1 MKKDRAGFV
10 QGVIRYRNIVYL
22 IVAVFVILGV
32 FSILKINKDEFP
44 TFEIK
49 EGLVVGVYPGASAA
63 QVEQQLT
70 KPLEDILFT
79 VPEVL
84 LSSSSI
90 TQNGI
95 CYIYVTLDCS
105 PQKKNEVWTKIKMK
119 LDAARLT
126 LPPGVLAVRVLDE
139 FGSVSSML
147 VAMESSDKSYSQLES
162 YAKELSSKL
171 YELDKLASVK
181 ILGAQQEEIAVIVDQ
196 QILSRYILN
205 NSSLALELQSGALQ
219 LLGGTFKTD
228 YINSPLLVEENVSSQ
243 VQVEESIV
251 WSGPGGQV
259 LRVKDIAN
267 VERRYKEPT
276 SYVEYNGSAA
286 LILSIEMK
294 PKNNIVDFGEE
305 VKAVVEKYKGELP
318 ESVTLTTISDQPEVV
333 RVSVWSFLRDLL
345 ISMVVVI
352 VVMLFLFPMRSALIA
367 SSSVPVCVAVAVS
380 IMYLVGMDLNT
391 VTLAALIV
399 VLGMIVDD
407 AVITMDGYMDK
418 ISKGYRR
425 VDAAALSMK
434 ELFVPM
440 LLATTSISLMF
451 FPVLGIISG
460 YLGDFVKM
468 FPWVILIALT
478 ASLVY
483 AVCVVPSL
491 EVRYIKRFG
500 HSEGTIVT
508 RFQNHLFHSIQSGYE
523 KLQRICFRHPYATV
537 GTGVAIVLL
546 GVFLFTR
553 INIQM
558 MPMAVRNYFAVEI
571 YLEPDCTLSQTK
583 QVTDSL
589 SAILRRDPR
598 IVSVTSFIG
607 TGAPRFHTT
616 YSPKIP
622 SETFAQM
629 IVNTVDSKL
638 TAEILLDYEKKYESY
653 FPAAQIRFKQLD
665 YQGTPAPIQ
674 ISFKGGE
681 SYQMQP
687 FADSLREY
695 MVESMG
701 STLKWVHSDNDKSK
715 SVISLSMDDYESSRL
730 GVNRAFLSF
739 YLAELTSGGNLA
751 TLWED
756 GKKVPVNL
764 YSSTITS
771 EMSYADLMD
780 QMVPATIPS
789 VMVPLRQIAQI
800 TPEWHPEVISHIGGK
815 DAVSVYADLN
825 IGCSQP
831 DAVRQI
837 KRYINS
843 EITPKLPEGV
853 TVEFGGLSSVNG
865 KVVPEILLSLI
876 CAVVVLFA
884 FLLYHFKNIS
894 LSVLTIVLSL
904 LCLFGASFG
913 LWIFKLDFS
922 ITAVLGVVS
931 LIGIVVRNGILMFE
945 YAEALRHEEGFD
957 VRTAAM
963 EAGQRRARP
972 IFLTS
977 CTTALGVLPM
987 VISADDLWMPMGVV
1001 ICFGTMLSI
1010 VLIVEIMPVCY
1021 WLMYRNQK
1029 PVKDICDED

>member
-1 MKKDRAGFV
+1 MKKDKSGFI
-10 QGVIRYRNIVYL
+10 QGVIQYKNIVYL
-22 IVAVFVILGV
+22 LVAVFVALGV
-32 FSILKINKDEFP
+32 FSILRINKDEFP

-49 EGLVVGVYPGASAA
+49 EGLVVGVYPGASAE

-70 KPLEDILFT
+70 KPLEDVLFT

-84 LSSSSI
+84 RSSNSY

-95 CYIYVTLDCS
+95 CYIYVNLDCS
-105 PQKKNEVWTKIKMK
+105 PQKRNEVWTKIKMK
-119 LDAARLT
+119 LSAAKMT
-126 LPPGVLAVRVLDE
+126 LPPGVLAVQVIDE

-147 VAMESSDKSYSQLES
+147 VAMESSDKSYSQLEK
-162 YAKELSSKL
+162 YAQELSSRL

-181 ILGAQQEEIAVIVDQ
+181 ILGKQQEEVAVIVDQ
-196 QILSRYILN
+196 QLLSKYILN
-205 NSSLALELQSGALQ
+205 NNSLVLELQSGSLQ
-219 LLGGTFKTD
+219 LLSGNFKTD
-228 YINSPLLVEENVSSQ
+228 YINAPLLVEENISTQ
-243 VQVEESIV
+243 RQVEESVV
-251 WSGPGGQV
+251 WSSPDGEV
-259 LRVKDIAN
+259 LRVKDIAT
-267 VERRYKEPT
+267 VEKRYKTPD
-276 SYVEYNGSAA
+276 SYVAFNGNSA
-286 LILSIEMK
+286 LVLSIEMK
-294 PKNNIVDFGEE
+294 PKNNIVTFGDE
-305 VKAVVEKYKGELP
+305 VRGVLEKYKEELP

-345 ISMVVVI
+345 VSMVVVI
-352 VVMLFLFPMRSALIA
+352 LVMLLLFPMRSALIA
-367 SSSVPVCVAVAVS
+367 SSAVPVCVAVAVA
-380 IMYLVGMDLNT
+380 IMYLVGMELNT

-418 ISKGYRR
+418 ISRGYGR
-425 VDAAALSMK
+425 VEAAAVSMK

-478 ASLVY
+478 ASLIY
-483 AVCVVPSL
+483 AVFVVPSL
-491 EVRYIKRFG
+491 EVHYIRQFEQSRKNLL
-500 HSEGTIVT
+500 T
-508 RFQNHLFHSIQSGYE
+508 RFQSRLFNSIQSGYE
-523 KLQRICFRHPYATV
+523 RLQNICFRHPAMTV
-537 GTGVAIVLL
+537 GVGVAVVLL

-558 MPMAVRNYFAVEI
+558 MPMAVRDYFAVEI
-571 YLEPDCTLSQTK
+571 SLEPDCTLGQTK
-583 QVTDSL
+583 EVADSL
-589 SAILRRDPR
+589 GKILSSDPR

-607 TGAPRFHTT
+607 TGAPRFHAT

-622 SETFAQM
+622 SATFAQM
-629 IVNTVDSKL
+629 IVNTVDSKE
-638 TAEILLDYEKKYESY
+638 TAQILKDYEKKYEYY
-653 FPAAQIRFKQLD
+653 FPSAQVRFKQLD

-674 ISFKGGE
+674 VSFKGGE
-681 SYQMQP
+681 SSQMQP
-687 FADSLREY
+687 FADSLKKY

-701 STLKWVHSDNDKSK
+701 GTLKWVHTDNDKSK

-730 GVNRAFLSF
+730 GVNRAMLSF
-739 YLAELTSGGNLA
+739 FVSELTVGGNLA

-764 YSSTITS
+764 YSSTITPQ
-771 EMSYADLMD
+771 MSYADMMD
-780 QMVPATIPS
+780 QMIPATLPT
-789 VMVPLRQIAQI
+789 VMVPLRQVAQI
-800 TPEWHPEVISHIGGK
+800 SPEWHPEVISHIGGK
-815 DAVSVYADLN
+815 DVVSVYADLN
-825 IGCSQP
+825 SGSSQP
-831 DAVRQI
+831 DAMREIKDFLASQI
-837 KRYINS
+837 FPN
-843 EITPKLPEGV
+843 LPEGV
-853 TVEFGGLSSVNG
+853 EVDYGGLSSVNG
-865 KVVPEILLSLI
+865 KVIPEILLSLI
-876 CAVVVLFA
+876 CAVLVLFG

-904 LCLFGASFG
+904 LSLFGASFG
-913 LWIFKLDFS
+913 LWIFNLDFS

-945 YAEALRHEEGFD
+945 YAQTLRLEQGFD
-957 VRTAAM
+957 PRKAAM
-963 EAGQRRARP
+963 EAGKRRARP

-1021 WLMYRNQK
+1021 WLMYRNEK
-1029 PVKDICDED
+1029 

>member
-1 MKKDRAGFV
+1 MKKDKSGFI
-10 QGVIRYRNIVYL
+10 QGVIQYKNIVYF
-22 IVAVFVILGV
+22 IVAVFIVLGV
-32 FSILKINKDEFP
+32 FSILRINKDEFP

-49 EGLVVGVYPGASAA
+49 EGLVVGVYPGASAE

-70 KPLEDILFT
+70 KPLEDVLFT

-84 LSSSSI
+84 RSSNSY

-95 CYIYVTLDCS
+95 CYIYVNLDCS
-105 PQKKNEVWTKIKMK
+105 PQKRNEVWTKIKMK
-119 LDAARLT
+119 LSAAKMT
-126 LPPGVLAVRVLDE
+126 LPPGVLAVQVIDE

-147 VAMESSDKSYSQLES
+147 VAMESSDKSYSQLEK
-162 YAKELSSKL
+162 YAQELSSRL

-181 ILGAQQEEIAVIVDQ
+181 ILGKQQEEVAVTVDQ
-196 QILSRYILN
+196 QLLSKYILN
-205 NSSLALELQSGALQ
+205 NNSLALELQSGSLQ
-219 LLGGTFKTD
+219 LLSGNFKTD
-228 YINSPLLVEENVSSQ
+228 YINAPLLVEENISTQ
-243 VQVEESIV
+243 RQVEESVV
-251 WSGPGGQV
+251 WSSPDGEV
-259 LRVKDIAN
+259 LRVKDIAT
-267 VERRYKEPT
+267 VEKRYKTPD
-276 SYVEYNGSAA
+276 SYVAFNGNSA
-286 LILSIEMK
+286 LVLSIEMK
-294 PKNNIVDFGEE
+294 PKNNIVTFGDE
-305 VKAVVEKYKGELP
+305 VRGVLEKYKEELP

-345 ISMVVVI
+345 VSMVVVI
-352 VVMLFLFPMRSALIA
+352 LVMLLLFPMRSALIA
-367 SSSVPVCVAVAVS
+367 SSAVPVCVAVAVA
-380 IMYLVGMDLNT
+380 IMYLVGMELNT

-418 ISKGYRR
+418 MSRGYGR
-425 VDAAALSMK
+425 VEAAAVSMK

-478 ASLVY
+478 ASLIY
-483 AVCVVPSL
+483 AVLVVPSL
-491 EVRYIKRFG
+491 EVHYIRQFEQSRKNLL
-500 HSEGTIVT
+500 T
-508 RFQNHLFHSIQSGYE
+508 RFQGRLFNSIQGGYE
-523 KLQRICFRHPYATV
+523 RLQKVCFRHPAMTV
-537 GTGVAIVLL
+537 GVGVAVVLL

-558 MPMAVRNYFAVEI
+558 MPMAVRDYFAVEI
-571 YLEPDCTLSQTK
+571 SLEPDCTLGQTK
-583 QVTDSL
+583 EVADSL
-589 SAILRRDPR
+589 GKILSSDPR

-607 TGAPRFHTT
+607 TGAPRFHAT

-622 SETFAQM
+622 SATFAQM
-629 IVNTVDSKL
+629 IVNTVDSKE
-638 TAEILLDYEKKYESY
+638 TAQILKDYEKKYEYY
-653 FPAAQIRFKQLD
+653 FPSAQVRFKQLD

-681 SYQMQP
+681 SSQMQP
-687 FADSLREY
+687 FADSLKKY
-695 MVESMG
+695 MVESMDG
-701 STLKWVHSDNDKSK
+701 TLKWVHTDNDKSK

-730 GVNRAFLSF
+730 GVNRAMLSF
-739 YLAELTSGGNLA
+739 FVSELTAGGNLA

-764 YSSTITS
+764 YSSTITPQ
-771 EMSYADLMD
+771 MSYADMMD
-780 QMVPATIPS
+780 QMIPATLPS
-789 VMVPLRQIAQI
+789 VMVPLRQVAQI
-800 TPEWHPEVISHIGGK
+800 SPEWHPEVISHIGGK
-815 DAVSVYADLN
+815 DVVSVYADLN
-825 IGCSQP
+825 SGSSQP
-831 DAVRQI
+831 DAMREIKDFLASQI
-837 KRYINS
+837 VPN
-843 EITPKLPEGV
+843 LPEGV
-853 TVEFGGLSSVNG
+853 EVDFGGLSSVNG
-865 KVVPEILLSLI
+865 KVIPEILLSLI
-876 CAVVVLFA
+876 CAVLVLFG

-904 LCLFGASFG
+904 LSLFGASFG
-913 LWIFKLDFS
+913 LWIFNLDFS

-945 YAEALRHEEGFD
+945 YAQTLRLEQGFD
-957 VRTAAM
+957 PRKAAM
-963 EAGQRRARP
+963 EAGKRRARP

-1021 WLMYRNQK
+1021 WLMYRNEK
-1029 PVKDICDED
+1029 

>member
-1 MKKDRAGFV
+1 MKKDKLGFI
-10 QGVIRYRNIVYL
+10 QGVIQYKNIVYL
-22 IVAVFVILGV
+22 LVAVFVALGI
-32 FSILKINKDEFP
+32 FSILRINKDEFP

-49 EGLVVGVYPGASAA
+49 EGLVVGVYPGASAE

-70 KPLEDILFT
+70 KPLEDVLFT

-84 LSSSSI
+84 RSSNSY

-95 CYIYVTLDCS
+95 CYIYVNLDCS
-105 PQKKNEVWTKIKMK
+105 PQKRNEVWTKIKMK
-119 LDAARLT
+119 LSAAKMT
-126 LPPGVLAVRVLDE
+126 LPPGVLAVQVIDE

-147 VAMESSDKSYSQLES
+147 VAMESTDKSYSQLEK
-162 YAKELSSKL
+162 YAQELSSRL

-181 ILGAQQEEIAVIVDQ
+181 ILGKQQEEVAVTVDQ
-196 QILSRYILN
+196 QLLSKYILN
-205 NSSLALELQSGALQ
+205 NNSLALELQSGSLQ
-219 LLGGTFKTD
+219 LLSGNFKTD
-228 YINSPLLVEENVSSQ
+228 YINAPLLVEENISTQ
-243 VQVEESIV
+243 RQVEESVV
-251 WSGPGGQV
+251 WSSPDGEV
-259 LRVKDIAN
+259 LRVKDIAT
-267 VERRYKEPT
+267 VEKRYKTPD
-276 SYVEYNGSAA
+276 SYVAFNGNSA
-286 LILSIEMK
+286 LVLSIEMK
-294 PKNNIVDFGEE
+294 PKNNIVTFGDE
-305 VKAVVEKYKGELP
+305 VRGVLGKYKEELP

-345 ISMVVVI
+345 VSMVVVI
-352 VVMLFLFPMRSALIA
+352 LVMLLLFPMRSALIA
-367 SSSVPVCVAVAVS
+367 SSAVPVCVAVAVA
-380 IMYLVGMDLNT
+380 IMYLVGMELNT

-418 ISKGYRR
+418 MSRGYGR
-425 VDAAALSMK
+425 VEAAAVSMK

-483 AVCVVPSL
+483 AVFVVPSL
-491 EVRYIKRFG
+491 EVHYIRQFEQSRKNLL
-500 HSEGTIVT
+500 T
-508 RFQNHLFHSIQSGYE
+508 RFQGRLFNSIQSGYE
-523 KLQRICFRHPYATV
+523 RLQNICFRHPVMTV
-537 GTGVAIVLL
+537 GVGVAVVLL

-558 MPMAVRNYFAVEI
+558 MPMAVRDYFAVEI
-571 YLEPDCTLSQTK
+571 SLEPDCTLGQTK
-583 QVTDSL
+583 EVADSL
-589 SAILRRDPR
+589 GKILSSDPR

-607 TGAPRFHTT
+607 TGAPRFHAT

-622 SETFAQM
+622 SATFAQM
-629 IVNTVDSKL
+629 IVNTVDSKE
-638 TAEILLDYEKKYESY
+638 TFRILKDYEKKYEYY
-653 FPAAQIRFKQLD
+653 FPSAQVRFKQLD

-674 ISFKGGE
+674 VSFKGGE
-681 SYQMQP
+681 SSQMQP
-687 FADSLREY
+687 FADSLKKY

-701 STLKWVHSDNDKSK
+701 GTLKWVHTDNDKSK

-730 GVNRAFLSF
+730 GVNRAMLSF
-739 YLAELTSGGNLA
+739 FVSELTAGGNLA
-751 TLWED
+751 TLWDD

-764 YSSTITS
+764 YSSTITPQ
-771 EMSYADLMD
+771 MSYADMMD
-780 QMVPATIPS
+780 QMIPATLPS
-789 VMVPLRQIAQI
+789 VMVPLRQVAQI
-800 TPEWHPEVISHIGGK
+800 SPEWHPEVISHIGGK
-815 DAVSVYADLN
+815 DVVSVYADLN
-825 IGCSQP
+825 SGSSQP
-831 DAVRQI
+831 DAMREIKDFLASQI
-837 KRYINS
+837 VPN
-843 EITPKLPEGV
+843 LPEGV
-853 TVEFGGLSSVNG
+853 EIDFGGLSSVNG
-865 KVVPEILLSLI
+865 KVIPEILLSLI
-876 CAVVVLFA
+876 CAVLVLFG

-904 LCLFGASFG
+904 LSLFGASFG
-913 LWIFKLDFS
+913 LWIFNLDFS

-945 YAEALRHEEGFD
+945 YAQTLRLEQGFD
-957 VRTAAM
+957 PRKAAM
-963 EAGQRRARP
+963 EAGKRRARP

-1021 WLMYRNQK
+1021 WLMYRNEK
-1029 PVKDICDED
+1029 

>member
-1 MKKDRAGFV
+1 MKKDKSGFI
-10 QGVIRYRNIVYL
+10 QGVIQYKNIVYL
-22 IVAVFVILGV
+22 LVAVFVALGI
-32 FSILKINKDEFP
+32 FSILRINKDEFP

-49 EGLVVGVYPGASAA
+49 EGLVVGVYPGASAE

-70 KPLEDILFT
+70 KPLEDVLFT

-84 LSSSSI
+84 RSSNSY

-95 CYIYVTLDCS
+95 CYIYVNLDCS
-105 PQKKNEVWTKIKMK
+105 PQKRNEVWTKIKMK
-119 LDAARLT
+119 LSAAKMT
-126 LPPGVLAVRVLDE
+126 LPPGVLAVQVIDE

-147 VAMESSDKSYSQLES
+147 VAMESSDKSYSQLEK
-162 YAKELSSKL
+162 YAQELSSRL

-181 ILGAQQEEIAVIVDQ
+181 ILGKQQEEVAVTVDQ
-196 QILSRYILN
+196 QLLSKYILN
-205 NSSLALELQSGALQ
+205 NNSLALELQSGSLQ
-219 LLGGTFKTD
+219 LLSGNFKTD
-228 YINSPLLVEENVSSQ
+228 YINAPLLVEENISTQ
-243 VQVEESIV
+243 RQVEESVV
-251 WSGPGGQV
+251 WSSPDGEV
-259 LRVKDIAN
+259 LRVKDIAT
-267 VERRYKEPT
+267 VEKRYKTPD
-276 SYVEYNGSAA
+276 SYVAFNGNSA
-286 LILSIEMK
+286 LVLSIEMK
-294 PKNNIVDFGEE
+294 PKNNIVTFGDE
-305 VKAVVEKYKGELP
+305 VRGVLEKYKEELP

-345 ISMVVVI
+345 VSMVVVI
-352 VVMLFLFPMRSALIA
+352 LVMLLLFPMRSALIA
-367 SSSVPVCVAVAVS
+367 SSAVPVCVAVAVA
-380 IMYLVGMDLNT
+380 IMYLVGMELNT

-418 ISKGYRR
+418 MSRGYGR
-425 VDAAALSMK
+425 VEAAAVSMK

-478 ASLVY
+478 ASLIY
-483 AVCVVPSL
+483 AVLVVPSL
-491 EVRYIKRFG
+491 EVHYIRQFEQSRKNLL
-500 HSEGTIVT
+500 T
-508 RFQNHLFHSIQSGYE
+508 RFQSRLFNSIQSGYE
-523 KLQRICFRHPYATV
+523 RLQNVCFRHPVMTV
-537 GTGVAIVLL
+537 GVGVAVVLL

-558 MPMAVRNYFAVEI
+558 MPMAVRDYFAVEI
-571 YLEPDCTLSQTK
+571 SLEPDCTLGQTK
-583 QVTDSL
+583 EVADSL
-589 SAILRRDPR
+589 GKILSSDPR

-607 TGAPRFHTT
+607 TGAPRFHAT

-622 SETFAQM
+622 SPTFAQM
-629 IVNTVDSKL
+629 IVNTVDSKE
-638 TAEILLDYEKKYESY
+638 TAHILKDYEKKYEYY
-653 FPAAQIRFKQLD
+653 FPSAQVRFKQLD

-681 SYQMQP
+681 SSQMQP
-687 FADSLREY
+687 FADSLKKY

-701 STLKWVHSDNDKSK
+701 GTLKWVHTDNDKSK

-730 GVNRAFLSF
+730 GVNRAMLSF
-739 YLAELTSGGNLA
+739 FVSELTAGGNLA

-764 YSSTITS
+764 YSSTITPQ
-771 EMSYADLMD
+771 MSYADMMD
-780 QMVPATIPS
+780 QMIPATLPS
-789 VMVPLRQIAQI
+789 VMVPLRQVAQI
-800 TPEWHPEVISHIGGK
+800 SPEWHPEVISHIGGK
-815 DAVSVYADLN
+815 DVVSVYADLN
-825 IGCSQP
+825 SGSSQP
-831 DAVRQI
+831 DAMREIKDFLASQI
-837 KRYINS
+837 VPN
-843 EITPKLPEGV
+843 LPEGV
-853 TVEFGGLSSVNG
+853 EVDFGGLSSVNG
-865 KVVPEILLSLI
+865 KVIPEILLSLI
-876 CAVVVLFA
+876 CAVLVLFG

-904 LCLFGASFG
+904 LSLFGASFG
-913 LWIFKLDFS
+913 LWIFNLDFS

-945 YAEALRHEEGFD
+945 YAQTLRLEQGFD
-957 VRTAAM
+957 PRKAAM
-963 EAGQRRARP
+963 EAGKRRARP

-1021 WLMYRNQK
+1021 WLMYRNEK
-1029 PVKDICDED
+1029 

>member
-1 MKKDRAGFV
+1 MKKDKSGFI
-10 QGVIRYRNIVYL
+10 QGVIQYKNIVYL
-22 IVAVFVILGV
+22 LVAVFVALGI
-32 FSILKINKDEFP
+32 FSILRINKDEFP

-49 EGLVVGVYPGASAA
+49 EGLVVGVYPGASAE

-70 KPLEDILFT
+70 RPLEDVLFT

-84 LSSSSI
+84 RSSNSF

-95 CYIYVTLDCS
+95 CYIYVNLDCS
-105 PQKKNEVWTKIKMK
+105 PQKRNEVWTKIKMK
-119 LDAARLT
+119 LSAAKMT
-126 LPPGVLAVRVLDE
+126 LPPGVLAVQVIDE

-147 VAMESSDKSYSQLES
+147 VAMESSDKSYSQLEK
-162 YAKELSSKL
+162 YAQELSSRL

-181 ILGAQQEEIAVIVDQ
+181 ILGKQQEEVAVTVDQ
-196 QILSRYILN
+196 QLLSKYILN
-205 NSSLALELQSGALQ
+205 NNSLVLELQSGSLQ
-219 LLGGTFKTD
+219 LLSGNFKTD
-228 YINSPLLVEENVSSQ
+228 YINAPLLVEENISTQ
-243 VQVEESIV
+243 RQVEESIV
-251 WSGPGGQV
+251 WSSPDGEV
-259 LRVKDIAN
+259 LRVKDIAT
-267 VERRYKEPT
+267 VEKRYKTPD
-276 SYVEYNGSAA
+276 SYVAFNGNSA
-286 LILSIEMK
+286 LVLSIEMK
-294 PKNNIVDFGEE
+294 PKNNIVTFGDE
-305 VKAVVEKYKGELP
+305 VRGVLEKYKDELP

-345 ISMVVVI
+345 VSMVVVI
-352 VVMLFLFPMRSALIA
+352 LVMLLLFPMRSALIA
-367 SSSVPVCVAVAVS
+367 SSAVPVCVAVAVA
-380 IMYLVGMDLNT
+380 IMYLVGMELNT

-418 ISKGYRR
+418 MSRGYGR
-425 VDAAALSMK
+425 VEAAAVSMK

-478 ASLVY
+478 ASLIY
-483 AVCVVPSL
+483 AVFVVPSL
-491 EVRYIKRFG
+491 EVHYIRQFEQSRKNLL
-500 HSEGTIVT
+500 T
-508 RFQNHLFHSIQSGYE
+508 RFQSRLFNSIQSGYE
-523 KLQRICFRHPYATV
+523 RLQNVCFRHPVMTV
-537 GTGVAIVLL
+537 GVGVAVVLL

-558 MPMAVRNYFAVEI
+558 MPMAVRDYFAVEI
-571 YLEPDCTLSQTK
+571 SLEPDCTLGQTK
-583 QVTDSL
+583 EVADSL
-589 SAILRRDPR
+589 GKILSSDSR

-607 TGAPRFHTT
+607 TGAPRFHAT

-622 SETFAQM
+622 SATFAQM
-629 IVNTVDSKL
+629 IVNTVDSKE
-638 TAEILLDYEKKYESY
+638 TFRILKDYEKKYEYY
-653 FPAAQIRFKQLD
+653 FPSAQVRFKQLD

-681 SYQMQP
+681 SAQMQP
-687 FADSLREY
+687 FADSLKKY

-701 STLKWVHSDNDKSK
+701 GTLKWVHTDNDKSK

-730 GVNRAFLSF
+730 GVNRAMLSF
-739 YLAELTSGGNLA
+739 FVSELTAGGNLA

-764 YSSTITS
+764 YSSTITPQ
-771 EMSYADLMD
+771 MSYADMMD
-780 QMVPATIPS
+780 QMIPATLPS
-789 VMVPLRQIAQI
+789 VMVPLRQVAQI
-800 TPEWHPEVISHIGGK
+800 SPEWHPEVISHIGGK
-815 DAVSVYADLN
+815 DVVSVYADLN
-825 IGCSQP
+825 SGSSQP
-831 DAVRQI
+831 DAMREIKHFLGNQI
-837 KRYINS
+837 VPN
-843 EITPKLPEGV
+843 LPEGV
-853 TVEFGGLSSVNG
+853 EVDFGGLSSVNG
-865 KVVPEILLSLI
+865 KVIPEILLSLI
-876 CAVVVLFA
+876 CAVLVLFG

-904 LCLFGASFG
+904 LSLFGASFG
-913 LWIFKLDFS
+913 LWIFNLDFS

-945 YAEALRHEEGFD
+945 YAQTLRLEQGFD
-957 VRTAAM
+957 PRKAAM
-963 EAGQRRARP
+963 EAGKRRARP

-1021 WLMYRNQK
+1021 WLMYRNEK
-1029 PVKDICDED
+1029 

>member
-1 MKKDRAGFV
+1 MKKDKSGFI
-10 QGVIRYRNIVYL
+10 QGVIQYKNIVYL
-22 IVAVFVILGV
+22 LVAVFVALGI
-32 FSILKINKDEFP
+32 FSILRINKDEFP

-49 EGLVVGVYPGASAA
+49 EGLVVGVYPGASAE

-70 KPLEDILFT
+70 KPLEDVLFT

-84 LSSSSI
+84 RSSNSY

-95 CYIYVTLDCS
+95 CYIYVNLDCS
-105 PQKKNEVWTKIKMK
+105 PQKRNEVWTKIKMK
-119 LDAARLT
+119 LSAAKMT
-126 LPPGVLAVRVLDE
+126 LPPGVLAVQVIDE

-147 VAMESSDKSYSQLES
+147 VAMESSDKSYSQLEK
-162 YAKELSSKL
+162 YAQELSSRL

-181 ILGAQQEEIAVIVDQ
+181 ILGKQQEEVAVTVDQ
-196 QILSRYILN
+196 QLLSKYILN
-205 NSSLALELQSGALQ
+205 NNSLVLELQSGSLQ
-219 LLGGTFKTD
+219 LLSGNFKTD
-228 YINSPLLVEENVSSQ
+228 YINAPLLVEENISTQ
-243 VQVEESIV
+243 RQVEESV
-251 WSGPGGQV
+251 AWSSPDGEV
-259 LRVKDIAN
+259 LRVKDIAT
-267 VERRYKEPT
+267 VEKRYKTPD
-276 SYVEYNGSAA
+276 SYVAFNGNSA
-286 LILSIEMK
+286 LVLSIEMK
-294 PKNNIVDFGEE
+294 PKNNIVTFGDE
-305 VKAVVEKYKGELP
+305 VRGVLEKYKEELP

-345 ISMVVVI
+345 VSMVVVI
-352 VVMLFLFPMRSALIA
+352 LVMLLLFPMRSALIA
-367 SSSVPVCVAVAVS
+367 SSAVPVCVAVAVA
-380 IMYLVGMDLNT
+380 IMYLVGMELNT

-418 ISKGYRR
+418 MSRGYGR
-425 VDAAALSMK
+425 VEAAAVSMK

-478 ASLVY
+478 ASLIY
-483 AVCVVPSL
+483 AVLVVPSL
-491 EVRYIKRFG
+491 EVHYIRQFEQSRKNLL
-500 HSEGTIVT
+500 T
-508 RFQNHLFHSIQSGYE
+508 RFQGHLFNSIQGGYE
-523 KLQRICFRHPYATV
+523 RLQKVCFRHPAMTV
-537 GTGVAIVLL
+537 GVGVAVVLL

-558 MPMAVRNYFAVEI
+558 MPMAVRDYFAVEI
-571 YLEPDCTLSQTK
+571 SLEPDCTLGQTK
-583 QVTDSL
+583 EVADSL
-589 SAILRRDPR
+589 GKILSSDPR

-607 TGAPRFHTT
+607 TGAPRFHAT

-622 SETFAQM
+622 SATFAQM
-629 IVNTVDSKL
+629 IVNTVDSKE
-638 TAEILLDYEKKYESY
+638 TAQILKDYEKKYEYY
-653 FPAAQIRFKQLD
+653 FPSAQVRFKQLD

-674 ISFKGGE
+674 VSFKGGE
-681 SYQMQP
+681 SAQMQP
-687 FADSLREY
+687 FADSLKKY

-701 STLKWVHSDNDKSK
+701 GTLKWVHTDNDKSK

-730 GVNRAFLSF
+730 GVNRAMLSF
-739 YLAELTSGGNLA
+739 FVSELTAGGNLA

-764 YSSTITS
+764 YSSTITPQ
-771 EMSYADLMD
+771 MSYADMMD
-780 QMVPATIPS
+780 QMIPATLPS
-789 VMVPLRQIAQI
+789 VMVPLRQVAQI
-800 TPEWHPEVISHIGGK
+800 SPEWHPEVISHIGGK
-815 DAVSVYADLN
+815 DVVSVYADLN
-825 IGCSQP
+825 SGSSQP
-831 DAVRQI
+831 DAMREIKDFLASQI
-837 KRYINS
+837 VPN
-843 EITPKLPEGV
+843 LPEGV
-853 TVEFGGLSSVNG
+853 EIDFGGLSSVNG
-865 KVVPEILLSLI
+865 KVIPEILLSLI
-876 CAVVVLFA
+876 CAVLVLFG

-904 LCLFGASFG
+904 LSLFGASFG
-913 LWIFKLDFS
+913 LWIFNLDFS

-945 YAEALRHEEGFD
+945 YAQTLRLEQGFD
-957 VRTAAM
+957 PRKAAM
-963 EAGQRRARP
+963 EAGKRRARP

-1021 WLMYRNQK
+1021 WLMYRNEK
-1029 PVKDICDED
+1029 

>member
-1 MKKDRAGFV
+1 MKKDRSGFI
-10 QGVIRYRNIVYL
+10 QGVIQYKNIVYL
-22 IVAVFVILGV
+22 LVAVFVALGI
-32 FSILKINKDEFP
+32 FSIMEINKDEFP

-49 EGLVVGVYPGASAA
+49 EGLVVGVYPGASAE

-70 KPLEDILFT
+70 KPLEEVLFT

-84 LSSSSI
+84 RSSNSY

-95 CYIYVTLDCS
+95 CYIYVNLDCS

-119 LDAARLT
+119 LSSAKMT
-126 LPPGVLAVRVLDE
+126 LPPGVLAVQVIDE

-147 VAMESSDKSYSQLES
+147 VAMESSDKSYSQLEK
-162 YAKELSSKL
+162 YAQELSSRL

-181 ILGAQQEEIAVIVDQ
+181 ILGKQQEEVAVTVDQ
-196 QILSRYILN
+196 QLLSKYILN
-205 NSSLALELQSGALQ
+205 NNSLVLELQSGSLQ
-219 LLGGTFKTD
+219 LLSGNFKTD
-228 YINSPLLVEENVSSQ
+228 YINAPLLVEENISTQ
-243 VQVEESIV
+243 RQVEESVV
-251 WSGPGGQV
+251 WSSPDGEV
-259 LRVKDIAN
+259 LRVKDIAT
-267 VERRYKEPT
+267 VEKRYKTPD
-276 SYVEYNGSAA
+276 SYVAFNGNSA
-286 LILSIEMK
+286 LVLSIEMK
-294 PKNNIVDFGEE
+294 PKNNIVTFGDE
-305 VKAVVEKYKGELP
+305 VREVLEKYKDELP

-345 ISMVVVI
+345 VSMVVVI
-352 VVMLFLFPMRSALIA
+352 LVMLLLFPMRSALIA
-367 SSSVPVCVAVAVS
+367 SSAVPVCVAVAVA
-380 IMYLVGMDLNT
+380 IMYLVGMELNT

-418 ISKGYRR
+418 MSRGYGR
-425 VDAAALSMK
+425 VEAAAVSMK
-434 ELFVPM
+434 ELFIPM

-478 ASLVY
+478 ASLIY
-483 AVCVVPSL
+483 AVFVVPSL
-491 EVRYIKRFG
+491 EVHYIRQFEQSRKNLL
-500 HSEGTIVT
+500 T
-508 RFQNHLFHSIQSGYE
+508 RFQSRLFNSIQSGYE
-523 KLQRICFRHPYATV
+523 RLQNICFRHPVMTV
-537 GTGVAIVLL
+537 GVGVAVVLL

-558 MPMAVRNYFAVEI
+558 MPMAERDYFAVEI
-571 YLEPDCTLSQTK
+571 SLEPDCTLGQTK
-583 QVTDSL
+583 EVADSL
-589 SAILRRDPR
+589 GKILSSDPR

-607 TGAPRFHTT
+607 TGAPRFHAT

-622 SETFAQM
+622 SATFAQM
-629 IVNTVDSKL
+629 IVNTVDSKE
-638 TAEILLDYEKKYESY
+638 TFRILKDYEKKYEYY
-653 FPAAQIRFKQLD
+653 FPSAQVRFKQLD

-681 SYQMQP
+681 SSQMQP
-687 FADSLREY
+687 FADSLKKY

-701 STLKWVHSDNDKSK
+701 GTLKWVHTDNDKSK

-730 GVNRAFLSF
+730 GVNRAMLSF
-739 YLAELTSGGNLA
+739 FVSELTAGGNLA

-764 YSSTITS
+764 YSSTITPQ
-771 EMSYADLMD
+771 MSYADMMD
-780 QMVPATIPS
+780 QMIPATLPS
-789 VMVPLRQIAQI
+789 VMVPLRQVAQI
-800 TPEWHPEVISHIGGK
+800 SPEWHPEVISHIGGK
-815 DAVSVYADLN
+815 EVVSVYADLN
-825 IGCSQP
+825 SGSSQP
-831 DAVRQI
+831 DAMREIKDFLASQI
-837 KRYINS
+837 VPN
-843 EITPKLPEGV
+843 LPEGV
-853 TVEFGGLSSVNG
+853 EVDFGGLSSVNG
-865 KVVPEILLSLI
+865 KVIPEILLSLI
-876 CAVVVLFA
+876 CAVLVLFG

-904 LCLFGASFG
+904 LSLFGASFG
-913 LWIFKLDFS
+913 LWIFNLDFS

-945 YAEALRHEEGFD
+945 YAQTLRLEQGFD
-957 VRTAAM
+957 PRKAAM
-963 EAGQRRARP
+963 EAGKRRARP

-1021 WLMYRNQK
+1021 WLMYRNEK
-1029 PVKDICDED
+1029 

>member
-1 MKKDRAGFV
+1 MKKDKSGFI
-10 QGVIRYRNIVYL
+10 QGVIQYKNIVYF
-22 IVAVFVILGV
+22 IVAVFVALGI
-32 FSILKINKDEFP
+32 FSILRINKDEFP

-49 EGLVVGVYPGASAA
+49 EGLVVGVYPGASAE

-70 KPLEDILFT
+70 KPLEDVLFT

-84 LSSSSI
+84 RSSNSY

-95 CYIYVTLDCS
+95 CYIYVNLDCS
-105 PQKKNEVWTKIKMK
+105 PQKRNEVWTKIKMK
-119 LDAARLT
+119 LSAAKMT
-126 LPPGVLAVRVLDE
+126 LPPGVLAVQVIDE

-147 VAMESSDKSYSQLES
+147 VAMESSDKSYSQLEK
-162 YAKELSSKL
+162 YAQELSSRL

-181 ILGAQQEEIAVIVDQ
+181 ILGKQQEEVAVTVDQ
-196 QILSRYILN
+196 QLLSKYILN
-205 NSSLALELQSGALQ
+205 NNSLALELQSGSLQ
-219 LLGGTFKTD
+219 LLSGNFKTD
-228 YINSPLLVEENVSSQ
+228 YINAPLLVEENISTQ
-243 VQVEESIV
+243 RQVEESVV
-251 WSGPGGQV
+251 WSSPDGEV
-259 LRVKDIAN
+259 LRVKDIAT
-267 VERRYKEPT
+267 VEKRYKTPD
-276 SYVEYNGSAA
+276 SYVAFNGNSA
-286 LILSIEMK
+286 LVLSIEMK
-294 PKNNIVDFGEE
+294 PKNNIVTFGDE
-305 VKAVVEKYKGELP
+305 VRGVLEKYKEELP

-345 ISMVVVI
+345 VSMVVVI
-352 VVMLFLFPMRSALIA
+352 LVMLLLFPMRSALIA
-367 SSSVPVCVAVAVS
+367 SSAVPVCVAVAVA
-380 IMYLVGMDLNT
+380 IMYLVGMELNT

-418 ISKGYRR
+418 MSRGYGR
-425 VDAAALSMK
+425 VEAAAVSMK

-478 ASLVY
+478 ASLIY
-483 AVCVVPSL
+483 AVLVVPSL
-491 EVRYIKRFG
+491 EVHYIRQFEQSRKNLL
-500 HSEGTIVT
+500 T
-508 RFQNHLFHSIQSGYE
+508 RFQGRLFNSIQGGYE
-523 KLQRICFRHPYATV
+523 RLQKVCFRHPAMTV
-537 GTGVAIVLL
+537 GVGVAVVLL

-558 MPMAVRNYFAVEI
+558 MPMAVRDYFAVEI
-571 YLEPDCTLSQTK
+571 SLEPDCTLGQTK
-583 QVTDSL
+583 EVADSL
-589 SAILRRDPR
+589 GKILSSDPR

-607 TGAPRFHTT
+607 TGAPRFHAT

-622 SETFAQM
+622 SATFAQM
-629 IVNTVDSKL
+629 IVNTVDSKE
-638 TAEILLDYEKKYESY
+638 TAQILKDYEKKYEYYYPS
-653 FPAAQIRFKQLD
+653 AQVRFKQLD

-674 ISFKGGE
+674 VSFKGGE
-681 SYQMQP
+681 SAQMQP
-687 FADSLREY
+687 FADSLKKY

-701 STLKWVHSDNDKSK
+701 GILKWVHTDNDKSK

-730 GVNRAFLSF
+730 GVNRAMLSF
-739 YLAELTSGGNLA
+739 FVSELTAGGNLA

-764 YSSTITS
+764 YSSTITPQ
-771 EMSYADLMD
+771 MSYADMMD
-780 QMVPATIPS
+780 QMIPATLPS
-789 VMVPLRQIAQI
+789 VMVPLRQVAQI
-800 TPEWHPEVISHIGGK
+800 SPEWHPEVISHIGGK
-815 DAVSVYADLN
+815 DVVSVYADLN
-825 IGCSQP
+825 SGSSQP
-831 DAVRQI
+831 DAMREIKDFLASQI
-837 KRYINS
+837 VPN
-843 EITPKLPEGV
+843 LPEGV
-853 TVEFGGLSSVNG
+853 EVDFGGLSSVNG
-865 KVVPEILLSLI
+865 KVIPEILLSLI
-876 CAVVVLFA
+876 CAVLVLFG

-904 LCLFGASFG
+904 LSLFGASFG
-913 LWIFKLDFS
+913 LWIFNLDFS

-945 YAEALRHEEGFD
+945 YAQTLRIEQGFD
-957 VRTAAM
+957 PRKAAM
-963 EAGQRRARP
+963 EAGKRRARP

-1021 WLMYRNQK
+1021 WLMYRNEK
-1029 PVKDICDED
+1029 

>member
-1 MKKDRAGFV
+1 MKKDKSGFI
-10 QGVIRYRNIVYL
+10 QGVIQYKNIVYL
-22 IVAVFVILGV
+22 LVAVFVALGI
-32 FSILKINKDEFP
+32 FSIMEINKDEFP

-49 EGLVVGVYPGASAA
+49 EGLVVGVYPGASAE

-70 KPLEDILFT
+70 KPLEDVLFT

-84 LSSSSI
+84 RSSNSY

-95 CYIYVTLDCS
+95 CYIYVNLDCS

-119 LDAARLT
+119 LSAAKMT
-126 LPPGVLAVRVLDE
+126 LPPGVLAVQVIDE

-147 VAMESSDKSYSQLES
+147 VAMESSDKSYSQLEK
-162 YAKELSSKL
+162 YAQELSSRL

-181 ILGAQQEEIAVIVDQ
+181 ILGKQQEEVAVTVDQ
-196 QILSRYILN
+196 QLLSKYILN
-205 NSSLALELQSGALQ
+205 NNLLVLELQSGSLQ
-219 LLGGTFKTD
+219 LLSGNFKTD
-228 YINSPLLVEENVSSQ
+228 YINAPLLVEENISTQ
-243 VQVEESIV
+243 RQVEESVV
-251 WSGPGGQV
+251 WSSPDGEV
-259 LRVKDIAN
+259 LRVKDIAT
-267 VERRYKEPT
+267 VEKRYKTPD
-276 SYVEYNGSAA
+276 SYVAFNGNSA
-286 LILSIEMK
+286 LVLSIEMK
-294 PKNNIVDFGEE
+294 PKNNIVTFGDE
-305 VKAVVEKYKGELP
+305 VMGVLEKYKDELP

-345 ISMVVVI
+345 VSMVVVI
-352 VVMLFLFPMRSALIA
+352 LVMLLLFPMRSALIA
-367 SSSVPVCVAVAVS
+367 SSAVPVCVAVAVA
-380 IMYLVGMDLNT
+380 IMYLVGMELNT

-418 ISKGYRR
+418 MSRGYGR
-425 VDAAALSMK
+425 VEAAAVSMK

-478 ASLVY
+478 ASLLY
-483 AVCVVPSL
+483 AVFVVPSL
-491 EVRYIKRFG
+491 EVHYIRQFEQSRKNLL
-500 HSEGTIVT
+500 T
-508 RFQNHLFHSIQSGYE
+508 RFQSRLFNSIQSGYE
-523 KLQRICFRHPYATV
+523 RLQNVCFRHPVMTV
-537 GTGVAIVLL
+537 GVGVAVVLL

-558 MPMAVRNYFAVEI
+558 MPMAVRDYFAVEI
-571 YLEPDCTLSQTK
+571 SLEPDCTLGQTK
-583 QVTDSL
+583 DVADSL
-589 SAILRRDPR
+589 DKILSNDPR

-607 TGAPRFHTT
+607 TGAPRFHAT

-622 SETFAQM
+622 SATFAQM
-629 IVNTVDSKL
+629 IVNTVDSKE
-638 TAEILLDYEKKYESY
+638 TFRILKDYEKKYEYY
-653 FPAAQIRFKQLD
+653 FPSAQVRFKQLD

-681 SYQMQP
+681 SSQMQP
-687 FADSLREY
+687 FADSLKKY

-701 STLKWVHSDNDKSK
+701 GTLKWVHTDNDKSK

-730 GVNRAFLSF
+730 GVNRAILSF
-739 YLAELTSGGNLA
+739 FVSELTAGGNLA

-764 YSSTITS
+764 YSSTITPQ
-771 EMSYADLMD
+771 MSYADMMD
-780 QMVPATIPS
+780 QMIPATLPS
-789 VMVPLRQIAQI
+789 VMVPLRQVAQI
-800 TPEWHPEVISHIGGK
+800 SPEWHPEVISHIGGK
-815 DAVSVYADLN
+815 EVVSVYADLN
-825 IGCSQP
+825 SGSSQP
-831 DAVRQI
+831 DAMREIKDFLASQI
-837 KRYINS
+837 VPN
-843 EITPKLPEGV
+843 LPEGV
-853 TVEFGGLSSVNG
+853 EVDYGGLSSVNG
-865 KVVPEILLSLI
+865 KVIPEILLSLI
-876 CAVVVLFA
+876 CAVLVLFG

-904 LCLFGASFG
+904 LSLFGASFG
-913 LWIFKLDFS
+913 LWIFNLDFS

-945 YAEALRHEEGFD
+945 YAQTLRIEQGFD
-957 VRTAAM
+957 PRKAAM
-963 EAGQRRARP
+963 EAGKRRARP

-1021 WLMYRNQK
+1021 WLMYRNEK
-1029 PVKDICDED
+1029 

>member
-1 MKKDRAGFV
+1 MKKDKSGFI
-10 QGVIRYRNIVYL
+10 QGVIQYKNIVYL
-22 IVAVFVILGV
+22 LVAVFVALGI
-32 FSILKINKDEFP
+32 FSIMGINKDEFP

-49 EGLVVGVYPGASAA
+49 EGLVVGVYPGASAE

-70 KPLEDILFT
+70 KPLEDVLFT

-84 LSSSSI
+84 RSSNSY

-95 CYIYVTLDCS
+95 CYIYVNLDCS

-119 LDAARLT
+119 LSAAKMT
-126 LPPGVLAVRVLDE
+126 LPPGVLAVQVIDE
-139 FGSVSSML
+139 FCSVSSML
-147 VAMESSDKSYSQLES
+147 VAMESSDKSYSQLEK
-162 YAKELSSKL
+162 YAQELSSRL

-181 ILGAQQEEIAVIVDQ
+181 ILGKQQEEVAVTVDQ
-196 QILSRYILN
+196 QLLSKYILN
-205 NSSLALELQSGALQ
+205 NNSLVLELQSGSLQ
-219 LLGGTFKTD
+219 LLSGNFKTD
-228 YINSPLLVEENVSSQ
+228 YINAPLLVEENISTQ
-243 VQVEESIV
+243 RQVEESVV
-251 WSGPGGQV
+251 WSSPDGEV
-259 LRVKDIAN
+259 LRVKDIAT
-267 VERRYKEPT
+267 VEKRYKTPD
-276 SYVEYNGSAA
+276 SYVAFNGNSA
-286 LILSIEMK
+286 LVLSIEMK
-294 PKNNIVDFGEE
+294 PKNNIVTFGDE
-305 VKAVVEKYKGELP
+305 VREVLEKYKEELP

-345 ISMVVVI
+345 VSMVVVI
-352 VVMLFLFPMRSALIA
+352 LVMLLLFPMRSALIA
-367 SSSVPVCVAVAVS
+367 SSAVPVCVAVAVA
-380 IMYLVGMDLNT
+380 IMYLVGMELNT

-418 ISKGYRR
+418 MSRGYGR
-425 VDAAALSMK
+425 VEAAAVSMK

-478 ASLVY
+478 ASLLY
-483 AVCVVPSL
+483 AVFVVPSL
-491 EVRYIKRFG
+491 EVHYIRQFEQSRKNLL
-500 HSEGTIVT
+500 T
-508 RFQNHLFHSIQSGYE
+508 RFQSRLFNSIQSGYE
-523 KLQRICFRHPYATV
+523 RLQNVCFRHPVMTV
-537 GTGVAIVLL
+537 GVGVAVVLL

-558 MPMAVRNYFAVEI
+558 MPMAVRDYFAVEI
-571 YLEPDCTLSQTK
+571 SLEPDCTLGQTK
-583 QVTDSL
+583 EVADSL
-589 SAILRRDPR
+589 GKILSNDPR

-607 TGAPRFHTT
+607 TGAPRFHAT

-622 SETFAQM
+622 SATFAQM
-629 IVNTVDSKL
+629 IVNTVDSKE
-638 TAEILLDYEKKYESY
+638 TFRILKDYEKKYEYY
-653 FPAAQIRFKQLD
+653 FPSAQVRFKQLD

-681 SYQMQP
+681 SSQMQP
-687 FADSLREY
+687 FADSLKKY

-701 STLKWVHSDNDKSK
+701 GTLKWVHTDNDKSK

-730 GVNRAFLSF
+730 DVNRAMLSF
-739 YLAELTSGGNLA
+739 FVSELTAGGNLA

-764 YSSTITS
+764 YSSTITPQ
-771 EMSYADLMD
+771 MSYADMMD
-780 QMVPATIPS
+780 QMIPATLPS
-789 VMVPLRQIAQI
+789 VMVPLRQVAQI
-800 TPEWHPEVISHIGGK
+800 SPEWHPEVISHIGGK
-815 DAVSVYADLN
+815 EVVSVYADLN
-825 IGCSQP
+825 SGSSQP
-831 DAVRQI
+831 DAMREIKDFLASQI
-837 KRYINS
+837 VPN
-843 EITPKLPEGV
+843 LPEGV
-853 TVEFGGLSSVNG
+853 EVDYGGLSSVNG
-865 KVVPEILLSLI
+865 KVIPEILLSLI
-876 CAVVVLFA
+876 CAVLVLFG

-904 LCLFGASFG
+904 LSLFGASFG
-913 LWIFKLDFS
+913 LWIFNLDFS

-945 YAEALRHEEGFD
+945 YAQTLRLEQGFD
-957 VRTAAM
+957 PRKAAM
-963 EAGQRRARP
+963 EAGKRRARP

-1021 WLMYRNQK
+1021 WLMYRNEK
-1029 PVKDICDED
+1029 

>member
-1 MKKDRAGFV
+1 MKKDKLGFI
-10 QGVIRYRNIVYL
+10 QGVIQYKNIVYL
-22 IVAVFVILGV
+22 LVAVFVALGI
-32 FSILKINKDEFP
+32 FSILRINKDEFP

-49 EGLVVGVYPGASAA
+49 EGLVVGVYPGASAE

-70 KPLEDILFT
+70 KPLEDVLFT

-84 LSSSSI
+84 RSSNSY

-95 CYIYVTLDCS
+95 CYIYVNLDCS
-105 PQKKNEVWTKIKMK
+105 PQKRNEVWTKIKMK
-119 LDAARLT
+119 LSAAKMT
-126 LPPGVLAVRVLDE
+126 LPPGVLAVQVIDE

-147 VAMESSDKSYSQLES
+147 VAMESSDKSYSQLEK
-162 YAKELSSKL
+162 YAQELSSRL

-181 ILGAQQEEIAVIVDQ
+181 ILGKQQEEVAVTVDQ
-196 QILSRYILN
+196 QLLSKYILN
-205 NSSLALELQSGALQ
+205 NNSLALELQSGSLQ
-219 LLGGTFKTD
+219 LLSGNFKTD
-228 YINSPLLVEENVSSQ
+228 YINAPLLVEENISTQ
-243 VQVEESIV
+243 RQVEESVV
-251 WSGPGGQV
+251 WSSPDGEV
-259 LRVKDIAN
+259 LRVKDIAT
-267 VERRYKEPT
+267 VEKRYKTPD
-276 SYVEYNGSAA
+276 SYVAFNGNSA
-286 LILSIEMK
+286 LVLSIEMK
-294 PKNNIVDFGEE
+294 PKNNIVTFGDE
-305 VKAVVEKYKGELP
+305 VRGVLEKYKEELP

-345 ISMVVVI
+345 VSMVVVI
-352 VVMLFLFPMRSALIA
+352 LVMLLLFPMRSALIA
-367 SSSVPVCVAVAVS
+367 SSAVPVCVAVAVA
-380 IMYLVGMDLNT
+380 IMYLVGMELNT

-418 ISKGYRR
+418 MSRGYGR
-425 VDAAALSMK
+425 VEAAAVSMK

-478 ASLVY
+478 ASLIY
-483 AVCVVPSL
+483 AVLVVPSL
-491 EVRYIKRFG
+491 EVHYIRQFEQSRKNLL
-500 HSEGTIVT
+500 T
-508 RFQNHLFHSIQSGYE
+508 RFQGRLFNSIQSGYE
-523 KLQRICFRHPYATV
+523 RLQNICFRHPVMTV
-537 GTGVAIVLL
+537 GVGVAVVLL

-558 MPMAVRNYFAVEI
+558 MPMAVRDYFAVEI
-571 YLEPDCTLSQTK
+571 SLEPDCTLGQTK
-583 QVTDSL
+583 EVADSL
-589 SAILRRDPR
+589 GKILSSDPR

-607 TGAPRFHTT
+607 TGAPRFHAT

-622 SETFAQM
+622 SATFAQM
-629 IVNTVDSKL
+629 IVNTVDSKE
-638 TAEILLDYEKKYESY
+638 TFRILKDYEKKYEYY
-653 FPAAQIRFKQLD
+653 FPSAQVRFKQLD

-674 ISFKGGE
+674 VSFKGGE
-681 SYQMQP
+681 SSQMQP
-687 FADSLREY
+687 FADSLKKY
-695 MVESMG
+695 MVESMCG
-701 STLKWVHSDNDKSK
+701 TLKWVHTDNDKSK

-730 GVNRAFLSF
+730 GVNRAMLSF
-739 YLAELTSGGNLA
+739 FVSELTAGGNLA

-764 YSSTITS
+764 YSSTITPQ
-771 EMSYADLMD
+771 MSYADMMD
-780 QMVPATIPS
+780 QMIPATLPS
-789 VMVPLRQIAQI
+789 VMVPLRQVAQI
-800 TPEWHPEVISHIGGK
+800 SPEWHPEVISHIGGK
-815 DAVSVYADLN
+815 DVVSVYADLN
-825 IGCSQP
+825 SGSSQP
-831 DAVRQI
+831 DAMREIKDFLASQI
-837 KRYINS
+837 VPY
-843 EITPKLPEGV
+843 LPEGV
-853 TVEFGGLSSVNG
+853 EVDFGGLSSVNG
-865 KVVPEILLSLI
+865 KVIPEILLSLI
-876 CAVVVLFA
+876 CAVLVLFG

-904 LCLFGASFG
+904 LSLFGASFG
-913 LWIFKLDFS
+913 LWIFNLDFS

-945 YAEALRHEEGFD
+945 YAQTLRLEQGFD
-957 VRTAAM
+957 PRKAAM
-963 EAGQRRARP
+963 EAGKRRARP

-1021 WLMYRNQK
+1021 WLMYRNEK
-1029 PVKDICDED
+1029 

>member
-1 MKKDRAGFV
+1 MKKDKSGFI
-10 QGVIRYRNIVYL
+10 QGVIQYKNIVYL
-22 IVAVFVILGV
+22 IVAVFIVLGV
-32 FSILKINKDEFP
+32 FSILRINKDEFP

-49 EGLVVGVYPGASAA
+49 EGLVVGVYPGASAE

-70 KPLEDILFT
+70 KPLEDVLFT

-84 LSSSSI
+84 RSSNSY

-95 CYIYVTLDCS
+95 CYIYVNLDCS
-105 PQKKNEVWTKIKMK
+105 PQKRNEVWTKIKMK
-119 LDAARLT
+119 LSAAKMT
-126 LPPGVLAVRVLDE
+126 LPPGVLAVQVIDE

-147 VAMESSDKSYSQLES
+147 VAMESSDKSYSQLEK
-162 YAKELSSKL
+162 YAQELSSRL

-181 ILGAQQEEIAVIVDQ
+181 ILGKQQEEVAVTVDQ
-196 QILSRYILN
+196 QLLSKYILN
-205 NSSLALELQSGALQ
+205 NNSLVLELQSGSLQ
-219 LLGGTFKTD
+219 LLSGNFKTD
-228 YINSPLLVEENVSSQ
+228 YINAPLLVEENISTQ
-243 VQVEESIV
+243 RQVEESVV
-251 WSGPGGQV
+251 WSSPDGEV
-259 LRVKDIAN
+259 LRVKDIAT
-267 VERRYKEPT
+267 VEKRYKTPD
-276 SYVEYNGSAA
+276 SYVAFNGNSA
-286 LILSIEMK
+286 LVLSIEMK
-294 PKNNIVDFGEE
+294 PKNNIVTFGDE
-305 VKAVVEKYKGELP
+305 VREVLEKYKEELP

-333 RVSVWSFLRDLL
+333 RVSIWSFLRDLL
-345 ISMVVVI
+345 VSMVVVI
-352 VVMLFLFPMRSALIA
+352 LVMLLLFPMRSALIA
-367 SSSVPVCVAVAVS
+367 SSAVPVCVAVAVA
-380 IMYLVGMDLNT
+380 IMYLVGMELNT

-418 ISKGYRR
+418 MSRGYGR
-425 VDAAALSMK
+425 VEAAAVSMK

-483 AVCVVPSL
+483 AVLVVPSL
-491 EVRYIKRFG
+491 EVHYIRQFEQSRKNLL
-500 HSEGTIVT
+500 T
-508 RFQNHLFHSIQSGYE
+508 RFQGRLFNSIQGGYE
-523 KLQRICFRHPYATV
+523 RLQKVCFRHPAMTV
-537 GTGVAIVLL
+537 GVGVAVVLL

-558 MPMAVRNYFAVEI
+558 MPMAVRDYFAVEI
-571 YLEPDCTLSQTK
+571 SLEPDCTLDQTK
-583 QVTDSL
+583 EVADSL
-589 SAILRRDPR
+589 GKILSSDPR

-607 TGAPRFHTT
+607 TGAPRFHAT

-622 SETFAQM
+622 SATFAQM
-629 IVNTVDSKL
+629 IVNTVDSKE
-638 TAEILLDYEKKYESY
+638 TAQILKDYEKKYEYY
-653 FPAAQIRFKQLD
+653 FPSAQVRFKQLD

-674 ISFKGGE
+674 VSFKGRE
-681 SYQMQP
+681 SAQMQP
-687 FADSLREY
+687 FADSLKKY

-701 STLKWVHSDNDKSK
+701 GTLKWVHTDNDKSK

-730 GVNRAFLSF
+730 GVNRAMLSF
-739 YLAELTSGGNLA
+739 FVSELTAGGNLA

-764 YSSTITS
+764 YSSTITPQ
-771 EMSYADLMD
+771 MSYADMMD
-780 QMVPATIPS
+780 QMIPATLPS
-789 VMVPLRQIAQI
+789 VMVPLRQVAQI
-800 TPEWHPEVISHIGGK
+800 SPEWHPEVISHIGGK
-815 DAVSVYADLN
+815 DVVSVYADLN
-825 IGCSQP
+825 SGSSQP
-831 DAVRQI
+831 DAMREIKDFLASQI
-837 KRYINS
+837 VPNLS
-843 EITPKLPEGV
+843 EGV
-853 TVEFGGLSSVNG
+853 EVDFGGLSSVNG
-865 KVVPEILLSLI
+865 KVIPEILLSLI
-876 CAVVVLFA
+876 CAVLVLFG

-904 LCLFGASFG
+904 LSLFGASFG
-913 LWIFKLDFS
+913 LWIFNLDFS

-931 LIGIVVRNGILMFE
+931 LIGIVVRDGILMFE
-945 YAEALRHEEGFD
+945 YAQTLRLEQGFD
-957 VRTAAM
+957 PRKAAM
-963 EAGQRRARP
+963 EAGKRRARP

-1021 WLMYRNQK
+1021 WLMYRNEK
-1029 PVKDICDED
+1029 

>member
-1 MKKDRAGFV
+1 MKKDKSGFI
-10 QGVIRYRNIVYL
+10 QGVIQYKNIVYL
-22 IVAVFVILGV
+22 LVAVFVALGI
-32 FSILKINKDEFP
+32 FSILRINKDEFP

-49 EGLVVGVYPGASAA
+49 EGLVVGVYPGASAE

-70 KPLEDILFT
+70 KPLEDVLFT

-84 LSSSSI
+84 RSSNSY

-95 CYIYVTLDCS
+95 CYIYVNLDCS
-105 PQKKNEVWTKIKMK
+105 PQKRNEVWTKIKMK
-119 LDAARLT
+119 LSAAKMT
-126 LPPGVLAVRVLDE
+126 LPPGVLAVQVIDE

-147 VAMESSDKSYSQLES
+147 VAMESSDKSYSQLEK
-162 YAKELSSKL
+162 YAQELSSRL

-181 ILGAQQEEIAVIVDQ
+181 ILGKQQEEVAVTVDQ
-196 QILSRYILN
+196 QLLSKYILN
-205 NSSLALELQSGALQ
+205 NNSLVLELQSGSLQ
-219 LLGGTFKTD
+219 LLSGNFKTD
-228 YINSPLLVEENVSSQ
+228 YINAPLLVEENISTQ
-243 VQVEESIV
+243 RQVEESVV
-251 WSGPGGQV
+251 WSSPDGEV
-259 LRVKDIAN
+259 LRVKDIAT
-267 VERRYKEPT
+267 VEKRYKTPD
-276 SYVEYNGSAA
+276 SYVAFNGNSA
-286 LILSIEMK
+286 LVLSIEMK
-294 PKNNIVDFGEE
+294 PKNNIVTFGDE
-305 VKAVVEKYKGELP
+305 VRGVLEKYKEELP

-345 ISMVVVI
+345 VSMVVVI
-352 VVMLFLFPMRSALIA
+352 LVMLLLFPMRSALIA
-367 SSSVPVCVAVAVS
+367 SSAVPVCVAVAVA
-380 IMYLVGMDLNT
+380 IMYLVGMELNT

-418 ISKGYRR
+418 MSRGYGR
-425 VDAAALSMK
+425 VEAAAVSMK

-478 ASLVY
+478 ASLLY
-483 AVCVVPSL
+483 AVFVVPSL
-491 EVRYIKRFG
+491 EVHYIRQFEQSRKNLL
-500 HSEGTIVT
+500 T
-508 RFQNHLFHSIQSGYE
+508 RFQSRLFNSIQSGYE
-523 KLQRICFRHPYATV
+523 RLQNVCFRHPVMTV
-537 GTGVAIVLL
+537 GVGVAVVLL

-558 MPMAVRNYFAVEI
+558 MPMAVRDYFAVEI
-571 YLEPDCTLSQTK
+571 SLEPDCTLGQTK
-583 QVTDSL
+583 EVADSL
-589 SAILRRDPR
+589 GKILSSDPR

-607 TGAPRFHTT
+607 TGAPRFHAT

-622 SETFAQM
+622 SATFAQM
-629 IVNTVDSKL
+629 IVNTVDSKE
-638 TAEILLDYEKKYESY
+638 TAQILKDYEKKYEYYYPS
-653 FPAAQIRFKQLD
+653 AQVRFKQLD

-674 ISFKGGE
+674 VSFKGGE
-681 SYQMQP
+681 SAQMQP
-687 FADSLREY
+687 FADSLKKY

-701 STLKWVHSDNDKSK
+701 GILKWVHTDNDKSK

-730 GVNRAFLSF
+730 GVNRAMLSF
-739 YLAELTSGGNLA
+739 FVSELTAGGNLA

-764 YSSTITS
+764 YSSTITPQ
-771 EMSYADLMD
+771 MSYADMMD
-780 QMVPATIPS
+780 QMIPATLPS
-789 VMVPLRQIAQI
+789 VMVPLRQVAQI
-800 TPEWHPEVISHIGGK
+800 SPEWHPEVISHIGGK
-815 DAVSVYADLN
+815 DVVSVYADLN
-825 IGCSQP
+825 SGSSQP
-831 DAVRQI
+831 DAMREIKDFLASQI
-837 KRYINS
+837 VPN
-843 EITPKLPEGV
+843 LPEGV
-853 TVEFGGLSSVNG
+853 EVDYGGLSSVNG
-865 KVVPEILLSLI
+865 KVIPEILLSLI
-876 CAVVVLFA
+876 CAVLVLFG

-904 LCLFGASFG
+904 LSLFGASFG
-913 LWIFKLDFS
+913 LWIFNLDFS

-945 YAEALRHEEGFD
+945 YAQTLRLEQGFD
-957 VRTAAM
+957 PRKAAM
-963 EAGQRRARP
+963 EAGKRRARP

-1021 WLMYRNQK
+1021 WLMYRNEK
-1029 PVKDICDED
+1029 

>member
-1 MKKDRAGFV
+1 MKKDKSGFI
-10 QGVIRYRNIVYL
+10 QGVIQYKNIVYL
-22 IVAVFVILGV
+22 LVAVFVALGV
-32 FSILKINKDEFP
+32 FSILRINKDEFP

-49 EGLVVGVYPGASAA
+49 EGLVVGVYPGASAE

-70 KPLEDILFT
+70 KPLEDVLFT

-84 LSSSSI
+84 RSSNSY

-95 CYIYVTLDCS
+95 CYIYVNLDCS
-105 PQKKNEVWTKIKMK
+105 PQKRNEVWTKIKMK
-119 LDAARLT
+119 LSAAKMT
-126 LPPGVLAVRVLDE
+126 LPPGVLAVQVIDE

-147 VAMESSDKSYSQLES
+147 VAMESSDKSYSQLEK
-162 YAKELSSKL
+162 YAQELSSRL

-181 ILGAQQEEIAVIVDQ
+181 ILGKQQEEVAVTVDQ
-196 QILSRYILN
+196 QLLSKYILN
-205 NSSLALELQSGALQ
+205 NNSLVLELQSGSLQ
-219 LLGGTFKTD
+219 LLSGNFKTD
-228 YINSPLLVEENVSSQ
+228 YINAPLLVEENISTQ
-243 VQVEESIV
+243 RQVEESVV
-251 WSGPGGQV
+251 WSSPDGEV
-259 LRVKDIAN
+259 LRVKDIAT
-267 VERRYKEPT
+267 VEKRYKTPD
-276 SYVEYNGSAA
+276 SYVAFNGNSA
-286 LILSIEMK
+286 LVLSIEMK
-294 PKNNIVDFGEE
+294 PKNNIVTFGDE
-305 VKAVVEKYKGELP
+305 VRGVLEKYKEELP

-345 ISMVVVI
+345 VSMVVVI
-352 VVMLFLFPMRSALIA
+352 LVMLLLFPMRSALIA
-367 SSSVPVCVAVAVS
+367 SSAVPVCVAVAVA
-380 IMYLVGMDLNT
+380 IMYLVGMELNT

-418 ISKGYRR
+418 MSRGYGR
-425 VDAAALSMK
+425 VEAAAVSMK

-478 ASLVY
+478 ASLIY
-483 AVCVVPSL
+483 AVLVVPSL
-491 EVRYIKRFG
+491 EVHYIRHFEQSRKNLL
-500 HSEGTIVT
+500 T
-508 RFQNHLFHSIQSGYE
+508 RFQGRLFNSIQGGYE
-523 KLQRICFRHPYATV
+523 RLQKVCFRHPVMTV
-537 GTGVAIVLL
+537 GVGVAVVLL

-558 MPMAVRNYFAVEI
+558 MPMAVRDYFAVEI
-571 YLEPDCTLSQTK
+571 SLEPDCTLGQTK
-583 QVTDSL
+583 EVADSL
-589 SAILRRDPR
+589 GKILSSDPR

-607 TGAPRFHTT
+607 TGAPRFHAT

-622 SETFAQM
+622 SATFAQM
-629 IVNTVDSKL
+629 IVNTVDSKE
-638 TAEILLDYEKKYESY
+638 TFRILKDYEKKYEYY
-653 FPAAQIRFKQLD
+653 FPSAQVRFKQLD

-681 SYQMQP
+681 SSQMQP
-687 FADSLREY
+687 FADSLKKY

-701 STLKWVHSDNDKSK
+701 GTLKWVHTDNDKSK

-730 GVNRAFLSF
+730 GVNRAMLSF
-739 YLAELTSGGNLA
+739 FVSELTAGGNLA

-764 YSSTITS
+764 YSSTITPQ
-771 EMSYADLMD
+771 MSYADMMD
-780 QMVPATIPS
+780 QMIPATLPS
-789 VMVPLRQIAQI
+789 VMVPLRQVAQI
-800 TPEWHPEVISHIGGK
+800 SPEWHPEVISHIGGK
-815 DAVSVYADLN
+815 DVVSVYADLN
-825 IGCSQP
+825 SGSSQP
-831 DAVRQI
+831 DAMREIKDFLASQI
-837 KRYINS
+837 VPY
-843 EITPKLPEGV
+843 LPEGV
-853 TVEFGGLSSVNG
+853 EVDFGGLSSVNG
-865 KVVPEILLSLI
+865 KVIPEILLSLI
-876 CAVVVLFA
+876 CAVLVLFG

-904 LCLFGASFG
+904 LSLFGASFG
-913 LWIFKLDFS
+913 LWIFNLDFS

-945 YAEALRHEEGFD
+945 YAQTLRLEQGFD
-957 VRTAAM
+957 PRKAAM
-963 EAGQRRARP
+963 EAGKRRARP

-1021 WLMYRNQK
+1021 WLMYRNEK
-1029 PVKDICDED
+1029 

>member
-1 MKKDRAGFV
+1 MKKDKSGFI
-10 QGVIRYRNIVYL
+10 QGVIQYKNIVYL
-22 IVAVFVILGV
+22 LVAVFVALGI
-32 FSILKINKDEFP
+32 FSIMEINKDEFP

-49 EGLVVGVYPGASAA
+49 EGLVVGVYPGASAE

-70 KPLEDILFT
+70 KPLEDVLFT

-84 LSSSSI
+84 RSSNSY

-95 CYIYVTLDCS
+95 CYIYVNLDCS

-119 LDAARLT
+119 LSAAKMT
-126 LPPGVLAVRVLDE
+126 LPPGVLAVQVIDE

-147 VAMESSDKSYSQLES
+147 VAMESSDKSYSQLEK
-162 YAKELSSKL
+162 YAQELSSRL

-181 ILGAQQEEIAVIVDQ
+181 ILGKQQEEVAVTVDQ
-196 QILSRYILN
+196 QLLSKYILN
-205 NSSLALELQSGALQ
+205 NNSLVLELQSGSLQ
-219 LLGGTFKTD
+219 LLSGNFKTD
-228 YINSPLLVEENVSSQ
+228 YINAPLLVEENISTQ
-243 VQVEESIV
+243 RQVEESVV
-251 WSGPGGQV
+251 WSSPDGEV
-259 LRVKDIAN
+259 LRVKDIAT
-267 VERRYKEPT
+267 VEKRYKTPD
-276 SYVEYNGSAA
+276 SYVAFNGNSA
-286 LILSIEMK
+286 LVLSIEMK
-294 PKNNIVDFGEE
+294 PKNNIVTFGDE
-305 VKAVVEKYKGELP
+305 VRGVLEKYKEELP

-345 ISMVVVI
+345 VSMVVVI
-352 VVMLFLFPMRSALIA
+352 LVMLLLFPMRSALIA
-367 SSSVPVCVAVAVS
+367 SSAVPVCVAVAVA
-380 IMYLVGMDLNT
+380 IMYLVGMELNT

-418 ISKGYRR
+418 MSRGYGR
-425 VDAAALSMK
+425 VEAAAVSMK

-478 ASLVY
+478 ASLIY
-483 AVCVVPSL
+483 AVFVVPSL
-491 EVRYIKRFG
+491 EVHYIRQFEQSRKNLL
-500 HSEGTIVT
+500 T
-508 RFQNHLFHSIQSGYE
+508 RFQSCLFNSIQSGYE
-523 KLQRICFRHPYATV
+523 RLQNVCFRHPVMTV
-537 GTGVAIVLL
+537 GVGVAVVLL

-558 MPMAVRNYFAVEI
+558 MPMAVRDYFAVEI
-571 YLEPDCTLSQTK
+571 SLEPDCTLGQTK
-583 QVTDSL
+583 EVADSL
-589 SAILRRDPR
+589 GKILSNDPR

-607 TGAPRFHTT
+607 TGAPRFHAT

-622 SETFAQM
+622 SATFAQM
-629 IVNTVDSKL
+629 IVNTVDSKE
-638 TAEILLDYEKKYESY
+638 TFRILKDYEKKYEYY
-653 FPAAQIRFKQLD
+653 FPSAQVRFKQLD

-681 SYQMQP
+681 SSQMQP
-687 FADSLREY
+687 FADSLKKY

-701 STLKWVHSDNDKSK
+701 GTLKWVHTDNDKSK

-730 GVNRAFLSF
+730 GVNRAILSF
-739 YLAELTSGGNLA
+739 FVSELTAGGNLA

-764 YSSTITS
+764 YSSTITPQ
-771 EMSYADLMD
+771 MSYADMMD
-780 QMVPATIPS
+780 QMIPATLPS
-789 VMVPLRQIAQI
+789 VMVPLRQVAQI
-800 TPEWHPEVISHIGGK
+800 SPEWHPEVISHIGGK
-815 DAVSVYADLN
+815 EVVSVYADLN
-825 IGCSQP
+825 SGSSQP
-831 DAVRQI
+831 DAMREIKDFLASQI
-837 KRYINS
+837 VPN
-843 EITPKLPEGV
+843 LPEGV
-853 TVEFGGLSSVNG
+853 EVDYGGLSSVNG
-865 KVVPEILLSLI
+865 KVIPEILLSLI
-876 CAVVVLFA
+876 CAVLVLFG

-904 LCLFGASFG
+904 LSLFGASFG
-913 LWIFKLDFS
+913 LWIFNLDFS

-945 YAEALRHEEGFD
+945 YAQTLRLEQGFD
-957 VRTAAM
+957 PRKAAM
-963 EAGQRRARP
+963 EAGKRRARP

-1021 WLMYRNQK
+1021 WLMYRNEK
-1029 PVKDICDED
+1029 

>member
-1 MKKDRAGFV
+1 MKKDRSGFI
-10 QGVIRYRNIVYL
+10 QGVIQYKNIVYL
-22 IVAVFVILGV
+22 LVAVFVALGI
-32 FSILKINKDEFP
+32 FSIMEINKDEFP

-49 EGLVVGVYPGASAA
+49 EGLVVGVYPGASAE

-70 KPLEDILFT
+70 KPLEDVLFT

-84 LSSSSI
+84 RSSNSY

-95 CYIYVTLDCS
+95 CYIYVNLDCS

-119 LDAARLT
+119 LSAAKMT
-126 LPPGVLAVRVLDE
+126 LPPGVLAVQVIDE

-147 VAMESSDKSYSQLES
+147 VAMESSDKSYSQLEK
-162 YAKELSSKL
+162 YAQELSSRL

-181 ILGAQQEEIAVIVDQ
+181 ILGKQQEEVAVTVDQ
-196 QILSRYILN
+196 QLLSKYILN
-205 NSSLALELQSGALQ
+205 NNSLVLELQSGSLQ
-219 LLGGTFKTD
+219 LLSGNFKTD
-228 YINSPLLVEENVSSQ
+228 YINAPLLVEENISTQ
-243 VQVEESIV
+243 RQVEESVV
-251 WSGPGGQV
+251 WSSPDGEV
-259 LRVKDIAN
+259 LRVKDIAT
-267 VERRYKEPT
+267 VEKRYKTPD
-276 SYVEYNGSAA
+276 SYVAFNGNSA
-286 LILSIEMK
+286 LVLSIEMK
-294 PKNNIVDFGEE
+294 PKNNIVTFGDE
-305 VKAVVEKYKGELP
+305 VRGVLEKYKEELP

-345 ISMVVVI
+345 VSMVVVI
-352 VVMLFLFPMRSALIA
+352 LVMLLLFPMRSALIA
-367 SSSVPVCVAVAVS
+367 SSAVPVCVAVAVA
-380 IMYLVGMDLNT
+380 IMYLVGMELNT

-418 ISKGYRR
+418 MSRGYGR
-425 VDAAALSMK
+425 VEAAAVSMK

-478 ASLVY
+478 ASLLY
-483 AVCVVPSL
+483 AVFVVPSL
-491 EVRYIKRFG
+491 EVHYIRQFEQSRKNLL
-500 HSEGTIVT
+500 T
-508 RFQNHLFHSIQSGYE
+508 RFQSRLFNSIQSGYE
-523 KLQRICFRHPYATV
+523 RLQNVCFRHPVMTV
-537 GTGVAIVLL
+537 GVGVAVVLL

-558 MPMAVRNYFAVEI
+558 MPMAVRDYFAVEI
-571 YLEPDCTLSQTK
+571 SLEPDCTLGQTK
-583 QVTDSL
+583 EVADSL
-589 SAILRRDPR
+589 GKILSNDPR

-607 TGAPRFHTT
+607 TGAPRFHAT

-622 SETFAQM
+622 SATFAQM
-629 IVNTVDSKL
+629 IVNTVDSKE
-638 TAEILLDYEKKYESY
+638 TFRILKDYEKKYEYY
-653 FPAAQIRFKQLD
+653 FPSAQVRFKQLD

-681 SYQMQP
+681 SSQMQP
-687 FADSLREY
+687 FADSLKKY

-701 STLKWVHSDNDKSK
+701 GTLKWVHTDNDKSK

-730 GVNRAFLSF
+730 GVNRAMLSF
-739 YLAELTSGGNLA
+739 FVSELTAGGNLA

-764 YSSTITS
+764 YSSTITPQ
-771 EMSYADLMD
+771 MSYADMMD
-780 QMVPATIPS
+780 QMIPATLPS
-789 VMVPLRQIAQI
+789 VMVPLRQVAQI
-800 TPEWHPEVISHIGGK
+800 SPEWHPEVISHIGGK
-815 DAVSVYADLN
+815 EVVSVYADLN
-825 IGCSQP
+825 SGSSQP
-831 DAVRQI
+831 DAMREIKDFLASQI
-837 KRYINS
+837 VPN
-843 EITPKLPEGV
+843 LPEGV
-853 TVEFGGLSSVNG
+853 EVDYGGLSSVNG
-865 KVVPEILLSLI
+865 KVIPEILLSLI
-876 CAVVVLFA
+876 CAVLVLFG

-904 LCLFGASFG
+904 LSLFGASFG
-913 LWIFKLDFS
+913 LWIFNLDFS

-945 YAEALRHEEGFD
+945 YAQTLRLEQGFD
-957 VRTAAM
+957 PRKAAM
-963 EAGQRRARP
+963 EAGKRRARP

-1021 WLMYRNQK
+1021 WLMYRNEK
-1029 PVKDICDED
+1029 

>member
-1 MKKDRAGFV
+1 MKKDKSGFI
-10 QGVIRYRNIVYL
+10 QGVIQYKNIVYL
-22 IVAVFVILGV
+22 IVAVFIVLGV
-32 FSILKINKDEFP
+32 FSILRINKDEFP

-49 EGLVVGVYPGASAA
+49 EGLVVGVYPGASAE

-70 KPLEDILFT
+70 KPLEDVLFT

-84 LSSSSI
+84 RSSNSY

-95 CYIYVTLDCS
+95 CYIYVNLDCS
-105 PQKKNEVWTKIKMK
+105 PQKRNEVWTKIKMK
-119 LDAARLT
+119 LSAAKMT
-126 LPPGVLAVRVLDE
+126 LPPGVLAVQVIDE

-147 VAMESSDKSYSQLES
+147 VAMESSDKSYSQLEK
-162 YAKELSSKL
+162 YAQELSSRL

-181 ILGAQQEEIAVIVDQ
+181 ILGKQQEEVAVTVDQ
-196 QILSRYILN
+196 QLLSKYILN
-205 NSSLALELQSGALQ
+205 NNSLALELQSGSLQ
-219 LLGGTFKTD
+219 LLSGNFKTD
-228 YINSPLLVEENVSSQ
+228 YINAPLLVEENISTQ
-243 VQVEESIV
+243 RQVEESVV
-251 WSGPGGQV
+251 WSSPDGEV
-259 LRVKDIAN
+259 LRVKDIAT
-267 VERRYKEPT
+267 VEKRYKTPD
-276 SYVEYNGSAA
+276 SYVAFNGSSA
-286 LILSIEMK
+286 LVLSIEMK
-294 PKNNIVDFGEE
+294 PKNNIVTFGDE
-305 VKAVVEKYKGELP
+305 VREVLEKYKEELP

-345 ISMVVVI
+345 VSMVVVI
-352 VVMLFLFPMRSALIA
+352 LVMLLLFPMRSALIA
-367 SSSVPVCVAVAVS
+367 SSAVPVCVAVAVA
-380 IMYLVGMDLNT
+380 IMYLVGMELNT

-418 ISKGYRR
+418 MSRGYGR
-425 VDAAALSMK
+425 VEAAAVSMK

-478 ASLVY
+478 ASLIY
-483 AVCVVPSL
+483 AVLVVPSL
-491 EVRYIKRFG
+491 EVHYIRQFEQSRKNLL
-500 HSEGTIVT
+500 T
-508 RFQNHLFHSIQSGYE
+508 RFQGRLFNSIQGGYE
-523 KLQRICFRHPYATV
+523 RLQKVCFRHPAMTV
-537 GTGVAIVLL
+537 GVGVAVVLL

-558 MPMAVRNYFAVEI
+558 MPMAVRDYFAVEI
-571 YLEPDCTLSQTK
+571 SLEPDCTLGQTK
-583 QVTDSL
+583 EVADSL
-589 SAILRRDPR
+589 GKILSSDPR

-607 TGAPRFHTT
+607 TGAPRFHAT

-622 SETFAQM
+622 SATFAQM
-629 IVNTVDSKL
+629 IVNTVDSKE
-638 TAEILLDYEKKYESY
+638 TAQILKDYEKKYEYY
-653 FPAAQIRFKQLD
+653 FPSAQVRFKQLD

-681 SYQMQP
+681 SAQMQP
-687 FADSLREY
+687 FADSLKKY

-701 STLKWVHSDNDKSK
+701 GTLKWVHTDNDKSK

-730 GVNRAFLSF
+730 GVNRAMLSF
-739 YLAELTSGGNLA
+739 FVSELTAGGNLA

-764 YSSTITS
+764 YSSTITPQ
-771 EMSYADLMD
+771 MSYADMMD
-780 QMVPATIPS
+780 QMIPATLPS
-789 VMVPLRQIAQI
+789 VMVPLRQVAQI
-800 TPEWHPEVISHIGGK
+800 SPEWHPEVISHIGGK
-815 DAVSVYADLN
+815 DVVSVYADLN
-825 IGCSQP
+825 SGSSQP
-831 DAVRQI
+831 DAMREIKDFLASQI
-837 KRYINS
+837 VPN
-843 EITPKLPEGV
+843 LPEGV
-853 TVEFGGLSSVNG
+853 EVDYGGLSSVNG
-865 KVVPEILLSLI
+865 KVIPEILLSLI
-876 CAVVVLFA
+876 CAVLVLFG

-904 LCLFGASFG
+904 LSLFGASFG
-913 LWIFKLDFS
+913 LWIFNLDFS

-945 YAEALRHEEGFD
+945 YAQTLRLEQGFD
-957 VRTAAM
+957 PRKAAM
-963 EAGQRRARP
+963 EAGKRRARP

-1021 WLMYRNQK
+1021 WLMYRNEK
-1029 PVKDICDED
+1029 

>member
-1 MKKDRAGFV
+1 MKKDKSGFI
-10 QGVIRYRNIVYL
+10 QGVIQYKNIVYL
-22 IVAVFVILGV
+22 IVAVFVALGI
-32 FSILKINKDEFP
+32 FSIMEINKDEFP

-49 EGLVVGVYPGASAA
+49 EGLVVGVYPGASAE

-70 KPLEDILFT
+70 KPLEDVLFT

-84 LSSSSI
+84 RSSNSY

-95 CYIYVTLDCS
+95 CYIYVNLDCS
-105 PQKKNEVWTKIKMK
+105 PQKRNEVWTKIKMK
-119 LDAARLT
+119 LSAAKMT
-126 LPPGVLAVRVLDE
+126 LPPGVLAVQVIDE

-147 VAMESSDKSYSQLES
+147 VAMESSDKSYSQLEK
-162 YAKELSSKL
+162 YAQELSSKL

-181 ILGAQQEEIAVIVDQ
+181 ILGKQQEEVAVTVDQ
-196 QILSRYILN
+196 QLLSKYILN
-205 NSSLALELQSGALQ
+205 NNSLVLELQSGSLQ
-219 LLGGTFKTD
+219 LLSGNFKTD
-228 YINSPLLVEENVSSQ
+228 YINAPLLVEENISTQ
-243 VQVEESIV
+243 RQVEESVV
-251 WSGPGGQV
+251 WSSPDGEV
-259 LRVKDIAN
+259 LRVKDIAT
-267 VERRYKEPT
+267 VEKRYKTPD
-276 SYVEYNGSAA
+276 SYVAFNGNSA
-286 LILSIEMK
+286 LVLSIEMK
-294 PKNNIVDFGEE
+294 PKNNIVTFGDE
-305 VKAVVEKYKGELP
+305 VRGVLEKYKEELP

-345 ISMVVVI
+345 VSMVVVI
-352 VVMLFLFPMRSALIA
+352 LVMLLLFPMRSALIA
-367 SSSVPVCVAVAVS
+367 SSAVPVCVAVAVA
-380 IMYLVGMDLNT
+380 IMYLVGMELNT

-418 ISKGYRR
+418 ISRGYGR
-425 VDAAALSMK
+425 VEAAAVSMK

-478 ASLVY
+478 ASLIY
-483 AVCVVPSL
+483 AVLVVPSL
-491 EVRYIKRFG
+491 EVHYIRQFEQSRKNLL
-500 HSEGTIVT
+500 T
-508 RFQNHLFHSIQSGYE
+508 RFQGRLFNSIQGGYE
-523 KLQRICFRHPYATV
+523 RLQNVCFRHPVMTV
-537 GTGVAIVLL
+537 GVGVTVVLL

-558 MPMAVRNYFAVEI
+558 MPMAVRDYFAVEI
-571 YLEPDCTLSQTK
+571 SLEPDCTLGQTK
-583 QVTDSL
+583 EVADSL
-589 SAILRRDPR
+589 GKILSSDPR

-607 TGAPRFHTT
+607 TGAPRFHAT

-622 SETFAQM
+622 SATFAQM
-629 IVNTVDSKL
+629 IVNTVDSKE
-638 TAEILLDYEKKYESY
+638 TARILKDYEKKYEYY
-653 FPAAQIRFKQLD
+653 FPSAQVRFKQLD

-681 SYQMQP
+681 SAQMQP
-687 FADSLREY
+687 FADSLKKY

-701 STLKWVHSDNDKSK
+701 GTLKWVHTDNDKSK

-730 GVNRAFLSF
+730 GVNRAMLSF
-739 YLAELTSGGNLA
+739 FVSELTAGGNLA

-764 YSSTITS
+764 YSSTITPQ
-771 EMSYADLMD
+771 MSYADMMD
-780 QMVPATIPS
+780 QMIPATLPS
-789 VMVPLRQIAQI
+789 VMVPLRQVAQI
-800 TPEWHPEVISHIGGK
+800 SPEWHPEVISHIGGK
-815 DAVSVYADLN
+815 DVVSVYADLN
-825 IGCSQP
+825 SGSSQP
-831 DAVRQI
+831 DAMREIKDFLASQI
-837 KRYINS
+837 VPN
-843 EITPKLPEGV
+843 LPEGV
-853 TVEFGGLSSVNG
+853 EVDFGGLSSVNG
-865 KVVPEILLSLI
+865 KVIPEILLSLI
-876 CAVVVLFA
+876 CAVLVLFG
-884 FLLYHFKNIS
+884 FLLYH
-894 LSVLTIVLSL
+894 
-904 LCLFGASFG
+904 FGASFG
-913 LWIFKLDFS
+913 LWIFNLDFS

-945 YAEALRHEEGFD
+945 YAQTLRLEQGFD
-957 VRTAAM
+957 PRKAAM
-963 EAGQRRARP
+963 EAGKRRARP

-1021 WLMYRNQK
+1021 WLMYRNEK
-1029 PVKDICDED
+1029 

>member
-1 MKKDRAGFV
+1 MKKDKSGFI
-10 QGVIRYRNIVYL
+10 QGVIQYKNIVYL
-22 IVAVFVILGV
+22 IVAVFIVLGV
-32 FSILKINKDEFP
+32 FSILRINKDEFP

-49 EGLVVGVYPGASAA
+49 EGLVVGVYPGASAE

-70 KPLEDILFT
+70 KPLEDVLFT

-84 LSSSSI
+84 RSSNSY

-95 CYIYVTLDCS
+95 CYIYVNLDCS
-105 PQKKNEVWTKIKMK
+105 PQKRNEVWTKIKMK
-119 LDAARLT
+119 LSAAKMT
-126 LPPGVLAVRVLDE
+126 LPPGVLAVQVIDE

-147 VAMESSDKSYSQLES
+147 VAMESSDKSYSQLEK
-162 YAKELSSKL
+162 YAQELSSRL

-181 ILGAQQEEIAVIVDQ
+181 ILGKQQEEVAVTVDQ
-196 QILSRYILN
+196 QLLSKYILN
-205 NSSLALELQSGALQ
+205 NNSLALELQSGSLQ
-219 LLGGTFKTD
+219 LLSGNFKTD
-228 YINSPLLVEENVSSQ
+228 YINAPLLVEENISTQ
-243 VQVEESIV
+243 RQVEESVV
-251 WSGPGGQV
+251 WSSPDGEV
-259 LRVKDIAN
+259 LRVKDIAT
-267 VERRYKEPT
+267 VEKRYKTPD
-276 SYVEYNGSAA
+276 SYVAFNGNSA
-286 LILSIEMK
+286 LVLSIEMK
-294 PKNNIVDFGEE
+294 PKNNIVTFGDE
-305 VKAVVEKYKGELP
+305 VRGVLEKYKEELP

-345 ISMVVVI
+345 VSMVVVI
-352 VVMLFLFPMRSALIA
+352 LVMLLLFPMRSALIA
-367 SSSVPVCVAVAVS
+367 SSAVPVCVAVAVA
-380 IMYLVGMDLNT
+380 IMYLVGMELNT

-418 ISKGYRR
+418 MSRGYGR
-425 VDAAALSMK
+425 VEAAAVSMK

-478 ASLVY
+478 ASLIY
-483 AVCVVPSL
+483 AVLVVPSL
-491 EVRYIKRFG
+491 EVHYIRQFEQSRKNLL
-500 HSEGTIVT
+500 T
-508 RFQNHLFHSIQSGYE
+508 RFQGRLFNSIQGGYE
-523 KLQRICFRHPYATV
+523 RLQKVCFRHPAMTV
-537 GTGVAIVLL
+537 GVGVAVVLL

-558 MPMAVRNYFAVEI
+558 MPMAVRDYFAVEI
-571 YLEPDCTLSQTK
+571 SLEPDCTLGQTK
-583 QVTDSL
+583 EVADSL
-589 SAILRRDPR
+589 GKILSSDPR

-607 TGAPRFHTT
+607 TGAPRFHAT

-622 SETFAQM
+622 SATFAQM
-629 IVNTVDSKL
+629 IVNTVDSKE
-638 TAEILLDYEKKYESY
+638 TAQILKDYEKKYEYY
-653 FPAAQIRFKQLD
+653 FPSAQVRFKQLD

-681 SYQMQP
+681 SAQMQP
-687 FADSLREY
+687 FADSLKKY

-701 STLKWVHSDNDKSK
+701 GTLKWVHTDNDKSK

-730 GVNRAFLSF
+730 GVNRAMLSF
-739 YLAELTSGGNLA
+739 FVSELTAGGNLA

-764 YSSTITS
+764 YSSTITPQ
-771 EMSYADLMD
+771 MSYADMMD
-780 QMVPATIPS
+780 QMIPATLPS
-789 VMVPLRQIAQI
+789 VMVPLRQVAQI
-800 TPEWHPEVISHIGGK
+800 SPEWHPEVISHIGGK
-815 DAVSVYADLN
+815 DVVSVYADLN
-825 IGCSQP
+825 SGSSQP
-831 DAVRQI
+831 DAMREIKDFLASQI
-837 KRYINS
+837 VPN
-843 EITPKLPEGV
+843 LPEGV
-853 TVEFGGLSSVNG
+853 EVDYGGLSSVNG
-865 KVVPEILLSLI
+865 KVIPEILLSLI
-876 CAVVVLFA
+876 CAVLVLFG

-904 LCLFGASFG
+904 LSLFGASFG
-913 LWIFKLDFS
+913 LWIFNLDFS

-945 YAEALRHEEGFD
+945 YAQTLRLEQGFD
-957 VRTAAM
+957 PRKAAM
-963 EAGQRRARP
+963 EAGKRRARP

-1021 WLMYRNQK
+1021 WLMYRNEK
-1029 PVKDICDED
+1029 

>member
-1 MKKDRAGFV
+1 MKKDKSGFI
-10 QGVIRYRNIVYL
+10 QGVIQYKNIVYF
-22 IVAVFVILGV
+22 IVAVFVALGI
-32 FSILKINKDEFP
+32 FSILRINKDEFP

-49 EGLVVGVYPGASAA
+49 EGLVVGVYPGASAE

-70 KPLEDILFT
+70 KPLEDVLFT

-84 LSSSSI
+84 RSSNSS

-95 CYIYVTLDCS
+95 CYIYVNLDCS
-105 PQKKNEVWTKIKMK
+105 PQKRNEVWTKIKMK
-119 LDAARLT
+119 LSAAKMT
-126 LPPGVLAVRVLDE
+126 LPPGVLAVQVIDE

-147 VAMESSDKSYSQLES
+147 VAMESSDKSYSQLEK
-162 YAKELSSKL
+162 YAQELSSRL

-181 ILGAQQEEIAVIVDQ
+181 ILGKQQEEVAVTVDQ
-196 QILSRYILN
+196 QLLSKYILN
-205 NSSLALELQSGALQ
+205 NNSLALELQSGSLQ
-219 LLGGTFKTD
+219 LLSGNFKTD
-228 YINSPLLVEENVSSQ
+228 YINAPLLVEENISTQRQVGESVGWSSADG
-243 VQVEESIV
+243 E
-251 WSGPGGQV
+251 G
-259 LRVKDIAN
+259 LRVRDIAT
-267 VERRYKEPT
+267 VEKRYKTPD
-276 SYVEYNGSAA
+276 SYVAFNGNSA
-286 LILSIEMK
+286 LVLSIEMK
-294 PKNNIVDFGEE
+294 PKNNIVTFGDE
-305 VKAVVEKYKGELP
+305 VRGVLEKYKEELP

-345 ISMVVVI
+345 VSMVVVI
-352 VVMLFLFPMRSALIA
+352 LVMLLLFPMRYALIA
-367 SSSVPVCVAVAVS
+367 SSAVPVCVAVAVA
-380 IMYLVGMDLNT
+380 IMYLVGMELNT

-418 ISKGYRR
+418 MSRGYGR
-425 VDAAALSMK
+425 VEAAAVSMK

-478 ASLVY
+478 ASLIY
-483 AVCVVPSL
+483 AVLVVPSL
-491 EVRYIKRFG
+491 EVQYIRQFEQSRKNLL
-500 HSEGTIVT
+500 T
-508 RFQNHLFHSIQSGYE
+508 RFQGRLFNSIQGGYE
-523 KLQRICFRHPYATV
+523 RLQKVCFRHPVMTV
-537 GTGVAIVLL
+537 GVGVAVVLL

-558 MPMAVRNYFAVEI
+558 MPMAVRDYFAVEI
-571 YLEPDCTLSQTK
+571 SLEPDCTLGQTK
-583 QVTDSL
+583 EVADSL
-589 SAILRRDPR
+589 GKILSSDPR
-598 IVSVTSFIG
+598 IVSVTSFMG
-607 TGAPRFHTT
+607 TGAPRFHAT

-622 SETFAQM
+622 SATFAQM
-629 IVNTVDSKL
+629 IVNTVDSKE
-638 TAEILLDYEKKYESY
+638 TAQILKDYEKKYEYY
-653 FPAAQIRFKQLD
+653 FPSAQVRFKQLD

-681 SYQMQP
+681 YSQMQP
-687 FADSLREY
+687 FADSLKKY

-701 STLKWVHSDNDKSK
+701 GTLKWVHTDNDKSK

-730 GVNRAFLSF
+730 GVNRAMLSF
-739 YLAELTSGGNLA
+739 FVSELTVGGNLA

-764 YSSTITS
+764 YSSTITPQ
-771 EMSYADLMD
+771 MSYADMMD
-780 QMVPATIPS
+780 QMIPTTLPS
-789 VMVPLRQIAQI
+789 VMVPLRQVAQI
-800 TPEWHPEVISHIGGK
+800 SPEWHPEVISHIGGK
-815 DAVSVYADLN
+815 DVVSVYADLN
-825 IGCSQP
+825 SGSSQP
-831 DAVRQI
+831 DAMREIKDFLASQI
-837 KRYINS
+837 VPN
-843 EITPKLPEGV
+843 LPEGV
-853 TVEFGGLSSVNG
+853 DVDYGGLSSVNG
-865 KVVPEILLSLI
+865 KVIPEILLSLI
-876 CAVVVLFA
+876 CAVLVLFG

-904 LCLFGASFG
+904 LSLFGASFG
-913 LWIFKLDFS
+913 LWIFNLDFS

-945 YAEALRHEEGFD
+945 YAQTLRLEQGFD
-957 VRTAAM
+957 PRKAAM
-963 EAGQRRARP
+963 EAGKRRARP

-1021 WLMYRNQK
+1021 WLMYRNEK
-1029 PVKDICDED
+1029 

>member
-1 MKKDRAGFV
+1 MKKDKLGFI
-10 QGVIRYRNIVYL
+10 QGVIQYKNIVYL
-22 IVAVFVILGV
+22 LVAVFVALGI
-32 FSILKINKDEFP
+32 FSILRINKDEFP

-49 EGLVVGVYPGASAA
+49 EGLVVGVYPGASAE

-70 KPLEDILFT
+70 KPLEDVLFT

-84 LSSSSI
+84 RSSNSY

-95 CYIYVTLDCS
+95 CYIYVNLDCS
-105 PQKKNEVWTKIKMK
+105 PQKRNEVWTKIKMK
-119 LDAARLT
+119 LSAAKMT
-126 LPPGVLAVRVLDE
+126 LPPGVLAVQVIDE

-147 VAMESSDKSYSQLES
+147 VAMESSDKSYSQLEK
-162 YAKELSSKL
+162 YAQELSSRL

-181 ILGAQQEEIAVIVDQ
+181 ILGKQQEEVAVTVDQ
-196 QILSRYILN
+196 QLLSKYILN
-205 NSSLALELQSGALQ
+205 NNSLALELQSGSLQ
-219 LLGGTFKTD
+219 LLSGNFKTD
-228 YINSPLLVEENVSSQ
+228 YINAPLLVEENISTQ
-243 VQVEESIV
+243 RQVEESVV
-251 WSGPGGQV
+251 WSSPDGEV
-259 LRVKDIAN
+259 LRVKDIAT
-267 VERRYKEPT
+267 VEKRYKTPD
-276 SYVEYNGSAA
+276 SYVAFNGNSA
-286 LILSIEMK
+286 LVLSIEMK
-294 PKNNIVDFGEE
+294 PKNNIVTFGDE
-305 VKAVVEKYKGELP
+305 VRGVLGKYKEELP

-345 ISMVVVI
+345 VSMVVVI
-352 VVMLFLFPMRSALIA
+352 LVMLLLFPMRSALIA
-367 SSSVPVCVAVAVS
+367 SSAVPVCVAVAVA
-380 IMYLVGMDLNT
+380 IMYLVGMELNT

-418 ISKGYRR
+418 MSRGYGR
-425 VDAAALSMK
+425 VEAAAVSMK

-483 AVCVVPSL
+483 AVFVVPSL
-491 EVRYIKRFG
+491 EVHYIRQFEQSRKNLL
-500 HSEGTIVT
+500 T
-508 RFQNHLFHSIQSGYE
+508 RFQSRLFNSIQSGYE
-523 KLQRICFRHPYATV
+523 RLQNICFRHPAMTV
-537 GTGVAIVLL
+537 GVGVAVVLL

-558 MPMAVRNYFAVEI
+558 MPMAVRDYFAVEI
-571 YLEPDCTLSQTK
+571 SLEPDCTLGQTK
-583 QVTDSL
+583 EVADSL
-589 SAILRRDPR
+589 GKILSSDPR

-607 TGAPRFHTT
+607 TGAPRFHAT

-622 SETFAQM
+622 SATFAQM
-629 IVNTVDSKL
+629 IVNTVDSKE
-638 TAEILLDYEKKYESY
+638 TAQILKDYEKKYEYY
-653 FPAAQIRFKQLD
+653 FPSAQVRFKQLD

-674 ISFKGGE
+674 VSFKGGE
-681 SYQMQP
+681 SAQMQP
-687 FADSLREY
+687 FADSLKKY

-701 STLKWVHSDNDKSK
+701 GTLKWVHTDNDKSK

-730 GVNRAFLSF
+730 GVNRAMLSF
-739 YLAELTSGGNLA
+739 FVSELTVGGNLA

-764 YSSTITS
+764 YSSTITPQ
-771 EMSYADLMD
+771 MSYADMMD
-780 QMVPATIPS
+780 QMIPATLPS
-789 VMVPLRQIAQI
+789 VMVPLRQVAQI
-800 TPEWHPEVISHIGGK
+800 SPEWHPEVISHIGGK
-815 DAVSVYADLN
+815 DVVSVYADLN
-825 IGCSQP
+825 SGSSQP
-831 DAVRQI
+831 DAMREIKDFLASQI
-837 KRYINS
+837 VPY
-843 EITPKLPEGV
+843 LPEGV
-853 TVEFGGLSSVNG
+853 EVDFGGLSSVNG
-865 KVVPEILLSLI
+865 KVIPEILLSLI
-876 CAVVVLFA
+876 CAVLVLFG

-904 LCLFGASFG
+904 LSLFGASFG
-913 LWIFKLDFS
+913 LWIFNLDFS

-945 YAEALRHEEGFD
+945 YAQTLRLEQGFD
-957 VRTAAM
+957 PRKAAM
-963 EAGQRRARP
+963 EAGKRRARP

-1021 WLMYRNQK
+1021 WLMYRNEK
-1029 PVKDICDED
+1029 

>member
-1 MKKDRAGFV
+1 MKKDKSGFI
-10 QGVIRYRNIVYL
+10 QGVIQYKNIVYL
-22 IVAVFVILGV
+22 LVAVFVVLGV
-32 FSILKINKDEFP
+32 FSILRINKDEFP

-49 EGLVVGVYPGASAA
+49 EGLVVGVYPGASAE

-70 KPLEDILFT
+70 KPLEDVLFT

-84 LSSSSI
+84 RSSNSY

-95 CYIYVTLDCS
+95 CYIYVNLDCS
-105 PQKKNEVWTKIKMK
+105 PQKRNEVWTKIKMK
-119 LDAARLT
+119 LSAAKMT
-126 LPPGVLAVRVLDE
+126 LPPGVLAVQVIDE

-147 VAMESSDKSYSQLES
+147 VAMESSDKSYSQLEK
-162 YAKELSSKL
+162 YAQELSSRL

-181 ILGAQQEEIAVIVDQ
+181 ILGKQQEEVAVTVDQ
-196 QILSRYILN
+196 QLLSKYILN
-205 NSSLALELQSGALQ
+205 NNSLVLELQSGSLQ
-219 LLGGTFKTD
+219 LLSGNFKTD
-228 YINSPLLVEENVSSQ
+228 YINAPLLVEENISTQ
-243 VQVEESIV
+243 RQVEESVV
-251 WSGPGGQV
+251 WSSPDGEV
-259 LRVKDIAN
+259 LRVKDIAT
-267 VERRYKEPT
+267 VEKRYKTPD
-276 SYVEYNGSAA
+276 SYVAFNGNSA
-286 LILSIEMK
+286 LVLSIEMK
-294 PKNNIVDFGEE
+294 PKNNIVTFGDE
-305 VKAVVEKYKGELP
+305 VSGVLEKYKEELP

-345 ISMVVVI
+345 VSMVVVI
-352 VVMLFLFPMRSALIA
+352 LVMLLLFPMRSALIA
-367 SSSVPVCVAVAVS
+367 SSAVPVCVAVAVA
-380 IMYLVGMDLNT
+380 IMYLVGMELNT

-418 ISKGYRR
+418 MSRGYGR
-425 VDAAALSMK
+425 VEAAAVSMK

-478 ASLVY
+478 ASLIY
-483 AVCVVPSL
+483 AVFVVPSL
-491 EVRYIKRFG
+491 EVHYIRQFEQSRKNLL
-500 HSEGTIVT
+500 T
-508 RFQNHLFHSIQSGYE
+508 RFQGRLFNSIQGGYE
-523 KLQRICFRHPYATV
+523 RLQNVCFRHPVMTV
-537 GTGVAIVLL
+537 GVGVAVVLL

-558 MPMAVRNYFAVEI
+558 MPMAVRDYFAVEI
-571 YLEPDCTLSQTK
+571 SLEPDCTLGQTK
-583 QVTDSL
+583 EVADSL
-589 SAILRRDPR
+589 GKILSSDPR

-607 TGAPRFHTT
+607 TGAPRFHAT

-622 SETFAQM
+622 SATFAQM
-629 IVNTVDSKL
+629 IVNTVDSKE
-638 TAEILLDYEKKYESY
+638 TAHILKDYEKKYEYY
-653 FPAAQIRFKQLD
+653 FPSAQVRFKQLD

-674 ISFKGGE
+674 VSFKGGE
-681 SYQMQP
+681 SAQMQP
-687 FADSLREY
+687 FADSLKKY

-701 STLKWVHSDNDKSK
+701 GTLKWVHTDNDKSK

-730 GVNRAFLSF
+730 GVNRAMLSF
-739 YLAELTSGGNLA
+739 FVSELTAGGNLA

-764 YSSTITS
+764 YSSTITPQ
-771 EMSYADLMD
+771 MSYADMMD
-780 QMVPATIPS
+780 QMIPATLPS
-789 VMVPLRQIAQI
+789 VMVPLRQVAQI
-800 TPEWHPEVISHIGGK
+800 SPEWHPEVISHIGGK
-815 DAVSVYADLN
+815 DVVSVYADLN
-825 IGCSQP
+825 SGSSQP
-831 DAVRQI
+831 DAMREIKDFLASQI
-837 KRYINS
+837 VPN
-843 EITPKLPEGV
+843 LPEGV
-853 TVEFGGLSSVNG
+853 EVDFGGLSSVNG
-865 KVVPEILLSLI
+865 KVIPEILLSLI
-876 CAVVVLFA
+876 CAVLVLFG

-904 LCLFGASFG
+904 LSLFGASFG
-913 LWIFKLDFS
+913 LWIFNLDFS

-945 YAEALRHEEGFD
+945 YAQTLRLEQGFD
-957 VRTAAM
+957 PRKAAM
-963 EAGQRRARP
+963 EAGKRRARP

-1021 WLMYRNQK
+1021 WLMYRNEK
-1029 PVKDICDED
+1029 

>member
-1 MKKDRAGFV
+1 MKKDKSGFI
-10 QGVIRYRNIVYL
+10 QGVIQYKNIVYL
-22 IVAVFVILGV
+22 LVAVFVALGI
-32 FSILKINKDEFP
+32 FSIMEINKDEFP

-49 EGLVVGVYPGASAA
+49 EGLVVGVYPGASAE

-70 KPLEDILFT
+70 KPLEDVLFT

-84 LSSSSI
+84 RSSNSY

-95 CYIYVTLDCS
+95 CYIYVNLDCS
-105 PQKKNEVWTKIKMK
+105 PQKRNEVWTKIKMK
-119 LDAARLT
+119 LSAAKMT
-126 LPPGVLAVRVLDE
+126 LPPGVLAVQVIDE

-147 VAMESSDKSYSQLES
+147 VAMESSDKSYSQLEK
-162 YAKELSSKL
+162 YAQELSSRL

-181 ILGAQQEEIAVIVDQ
+181 ILGKQQEEVAVTVDQ
-196 QILSRYILN
+196 QLLSKYILN
-205 NSSLALELQSGALQ
+205 NNSLVLELQSGSLQ
-219 LLGGTFKTD
+219 LLSGNFKTD
-228 YINSPLLVEENVSSQ
+228 YINAPLLVEENISTQ
-243 VQVEESIV
+243 RQVEESVV
-251 WSGPGGQV
+251 WSSPDGEV
-259 LRVKDIAN
+259 LRVKDIAT
-267 VERRYKEPT
+267 VEKRYKTPD
-276 SYVEYNGSAA
+276 SYVAFNGSSA
-286 LILSIEMK
+286 LVLSIEMK
-294 PKNNIVDFGEE
+294 PKNNIVTFGDE
-305 VKAVVEKYKGELP
+305 VREVLEKYKEELP

-345 ISMVVVI
+345 VSMVVVI
-352 VVMLFLFPMRSALIA
+352 LVMLLLFPMRSALIA
-367 SSSVPVCVAVAVS
+367 SSAVPVCVAVAVA
-380 IMYLVGMDLNT
+380 IMYLVGMELNT

-418 ISKGYRR
+418 MSRGYGR
-425 VDAAALSMK
+425 VEAAAVSMK

-440 LLATTSISLMF
+440 LLATTSVSLMF

-483 AVCVVPSL
+483 AVLVVPSL
-491 EVRYIKRFG
+491 EVHYIRQFEQSRKNLL
-500 HSEGTIVT
+500 T
-508 RFQNHLFHSIQSGYE
+508 RFQGRLFNSIQGGYE
-523 KLQRICFRHPYATV
+523 RLQKVCFRHPVMTV
-537 GTGVAIVLL
+537 GVGVAVVLL

-558 MPMAVRNYFAVEI
+558 MPMAVRDYFAVEI
-571 YLEPDCTLSQTK
+571 SLEPDCTLGQTK
-583 QVTDSL
+583 DVADSL
-589 SAILRRDPR
+589 GKILSSDPR

-607 TGAPRFHTT
+607 TGAPRFHAT

-622 SETFAQM
+622 SATFAQM
-629 IVNTVDSKL
+629 IVNTVDSKE
-638 TAEILLDYEKKYESY
+638 TAQILKDYEKKYEYY
-653 FPAAQIRFKQLD
+653 FPSAQVRFKQLD

-674 ISFKGGE
+674 VSFKGRE
-681 SYQMQP
+681 SSQMQP
-687 FADSLREY
+687 FADSLKKY

-701 STLKWVHSDNDKSK
+701 GTLKWVHTDNDKSK

-730 GVNRAFLSF
+730 GVNRAMLSF
-739 YLAELTSGGNLA
+739 FVSELTAGGNLA

-764 YSSTITS
+764 YSSTITPQ
-771 EMSYADLMD
+771 MSYADMMD
-780 QMVPATIPS
+780 QMIPATLPS
-789 VMVPLRQIAQI
+789 VMVPLRQVAQI
-800 TPEWHPEVISHIGGK
+800 SPEWHPEVISHIGGK
-815 DAVSVYADLN
+815 DVVSVYADLN
-825 IGCSQP
+825 SGSSQP
-831 DAVRQI
+831 DAMREIKDFLASQI
-837 KRYINS
+837 VPN
-843 EITPKLPEGV
+843 LPEGV
-853 TVEFGGLSSVNG
+853 EVDFGGLSSVNG
-865 KVVPEILLSLI
+865 KVIPEILLSLI
-876 CAVVVLFA
+876 CAVLVLFG

-904 LCLFGASFG
+904 LSLFGASFG
-913 LWIFKLDFS
+913 LWIFNLDFS

-945 YAEALRHEEGFD
+945 YAQTLRLEQGFD
-957 VRTAAM
+957 PRKAAM
-963 EAGQRRARP
+963 EAGKRRARP

-1021 WLMYRNQK
+1021 WLMYRNEK
-1029 PVKDICDED
+1029 

>member
-1 MKKDRAGFV
+1 MKKDKSGFI
-10 QGVIRYRNIVYL
+10 QGVIQYKNIVYL
-22 IVAVFVILGV
+22 LVAVFVVLGV
-32 FSILKINKDEFP
+32 FSILRINKDEFP

-49 EGLVVGVYPGASAA
+49 EGLVVGVYPGASAE

-70 KPLEDILFT
+70 KPLEDVLFT

-84 LSSSSI
+84 RSSNSY

-95 CYIYVTLDCS
+95 CYIYVNLDCS
-105 PQKKNEVWTKIKMK
+105 PQKRNEVWTKIKMK
-119 LDAARLT
+119 LSAAKMT
-126 LPPGVLAVRVLDE
+126 LPPGVLAVQVIDE

-147 VAMESSDKSYSQLES
+147 VAMESSDKSYSQLEK
-162 YAKELSSKL
+162 YAQELSSRL
-171 YELDKLASVK
+171 YELEKLASVK
-181 ILGAQQEEIAVIVDQ
+181 ILGKQQEEVAVTVDQ
-196 QILSRYILN
+196 QLLSKYILN
-205 NSSLALELQSGALQ
+205 NNSLVLELQSGSLQ
-219 LLGGTFKTD
+219 LLSGNFKTD
-228 YINSPLLVEENVSSQ
+228 YINAPLLVEENISTQ
-243 VQVEESIV
+243 RQVEESVV
-251 WSGPGGQV
+251 WSSPDGEV
-259 LRVKDIAN
+259 LRVKDIAT
-267 VERRYKEPT
+267 VEKRYKTPD
-276 SYVEYNGSAA
+276 SYVAFNGNSA
-286 LILSIEMK
+286 LVLSIEMK
-294 PKNNIVDFGEE
+294 PKNNIVTFGDE
-305 VKAVVEKYKGELP
+305 VRGVLEKYKEELP

-345 ISMVVVI
+345 VSMVVVI
-352 VVMLFLFPMRSALIA
+352 LVMLLLFPMRSALIA
-367 SSSVPVCVAVAVS
+367 SSAVPVCVAVAVA
-380 IMYLVGMDLNT
+380 IMYLVGMELNT

-418 ISKGYRR
+418 MSRGYRR
-425 VDAAALSMK
+425 VEAAAVSMK

-478 ASLVY
+478 ASLIY
-483 AVCVVPSL
+483 AVLVVPSL
-491 EVRYIKRFG
+491 EVHYIRQFEQSRKNLL
-500 HSEGTIVT
+500 T
-508 RFQNHLFHSIQSGYE
+508 RFQGHLFNSIQGGYE
-523 KLQRICFRHPYATV
+523 RLQKVCFRHPAMTV
-537 GTGVAIVLL
+537 GVGVAVVLL

-558 MPMAVRNYFAVEI
+558 MPMAVRDYFAVEI
-571 YLEPDCTLSQTK
+571 SLEPDCTLGQTK
-583 QVTDSL
+583 EVADSL
-589 SAILRRDPR
+589 GKILSSDPR

-607 TGAPRFHTT
+607 TGAPRFHAT

-622 SETFAQM
+622 SATFAQM
-629 IVNTVDSKL
+629 IVNTVDSKE
-638 TAEILLDYEKKYESY
+638 TAQILKDYEKKYEYY
-653 FPAAQIRFKQLD
+653 FPSAQVRFKQLD

-681 SYQMQP
+681 SSQMQP
-687 FADSLREY
+687 FADSLKKY

-701 STLKWVHSDNDKSK
+701 GTLKWVHTDNDKSK

-730 GVNRAFLSF
+730 GVNRAMLSF
-739 YLAELTSGGNLA
+739 FVSELTAGGNLA

-764 YSSTITS
+764 YSSTITPQ
-771 EMSYADLMD
+771 MSYADMMD
-780 QMVPATIPS
+780 QMIPATLPS
-789 VMVPLRQIAQI
+789 VMVPLRQVAQI
-800 TPEWHPEVISHIGGK
+800 SPEWHPEVISHIGGK
-815 DAVSVYADLN
+815 DVVSVYADLN
-825 IGCSQP
+825 SGSSQP
-831 DAVRQI
+831 DAMREIKDFLASQI
-837 KRYINS
+837 VPN
-843 EITPKLPEGV
+843 LPEGV
-853 TVEFGGLSSVNG
+853 EIDFGGLSSVNG
-865 KVVPEILLSLI
+865 KVIPEILLSLI
-876 CAVVVLFA
+876 CAVLVLFG

-904 LCLFGASFG
+904 LSLFGASFG
-913 LWIFKLDFS
+913 LWIFNLDFS

-945 YAEALRHEEGFD
+945 YAQTLRLEQGFD
-957 VRTAAM
+957 PRKAAM
-963 EAGQRRARP
+963 EAGKRRARP

-1010 VLIVEIMPVCY
+1010 ILIVEIMPVCY
-1021 WLMYRNQK
+1021 WLMYRNEK
-1029 PVKDICDED
+1029 

>member
-1 MKKDRAGFV
+1 MKKDKSGFI
-10 QGVIRYRNIVYL
+10 QGVIQYKNIVYL
-22 IVAVFVILGV
+22 IVAVFVALGV
-32 FSILKINKDEFP
+32 FSILRINKDEFP

-49 EGLVVGVYPGASAA
+49 EGLVVGVYPGASAE

-70 KPLEDILFT
+70 KPLEDVLFT

-84 LSSSSI
+84 RSSNSY

-95 CYIYVTLDCS
+95 CYIYVNLDCS
-105 PQKKNEVWTKIKMK
+105 PQKRNEVWTKIKMK
-119 LDAARLT
+119 LSAAKMT
-126 LPPGVLAVRVLDE
+126 LPPGVLAVQVIDE

-147 VAMESSDKSYSQLES
+147 VAMESSDKSYSQLEK
-162 YAKELSSKL
+162 YAQELSSRL

-181 ILGAQQEEIAVIVDQ
+181 ILGKQQEEVAVTVDQ
-196 QILSRYILN
+196 QLLSKYILN
-205 NSSLALELQSGALQ
+205 NNSLVLELQSGSLQ
-219 LLGGTFKTD
+219 LLSGNFKTD
-228 YINSPLLVEENVSSQ
+228 YINAPLLVEENISTQ
-243 VQVEESIV
+243 RQVEESVV
-251 WSGPGGQV
+251 WSSPDGEV
-259 LRVKDIAN
+259 LRVKDIAT
-267 VERRYKEPT
+267 VEKRYKTPD
-276 SYVEYNGSAA
+276 SYVAFNGNSA
-286 LILSIEMK
+286 LVLSIEMK
-294 PKNNIVDFGEE
+294 PKNNIVTFGDE
-305 VKAVVEKYKGELP
+305 VRGVLEKYKEELP
-318 ESVTLTTISDQPEVV
+318 ESVNLTTISDQPEVV

-345 ISMVVVI
+345 VSMVVVI
-352 VVMLFLFPMRSALIA
+352 LVMLLLFPMRSALIA
-367 SSSVPVCVAVAVS
+367 SSAVPVCVAVAVA
-380 IMYLVGMDLNT
+380 IMYLVGMELNT

-418 ISKGYRR
+418 MSRGYGR
-425 VDAAALSMK
+425 VEAAAVSMK

-478 ASLVY
+478 ASLLY
-483 AVCVVPSL
+483 AVFVVPSL
-491 EVRYIKRFG
+491 EVHYIRQFEQSRKNLL
-500 HSEGTIVT
+500 T
-508 RFQNHLFHSIQSGYE
+508 RFQSRLFNSIQSGYE
-523 KLQRICFRHPYATV
+523 RLQNVCFRHPVMTV
-537 GTGVAIVLL
+537 GVGVAVVLL

-558 MPMAVRNYFAVEI
+558 MPMAVRDYFAVEI
-571 YLEPDCTLSQTK
+571 SLEPDCTLGQTK
-583 QVTDSL
+583 EVADSL
-589 SAILRRDPR
+589 GKILSSDPR

-607 TGAPRFHTT
+607 TGAPRFHAT

-622 SETFAQM
+622 SATFAQM
-629 IVNTVDSKL
+629 IVNTVDSKE
-638 TAEILLDYEKKYESY
+638 TAQILKDYEKKYEYYYPS
-653 FPAAQIRFKQLD
+653 AQVRFKQLD

-674 ISFKGGE
+674 VSFKGGE
-681 SYQMQP
+681 SAQMQP
-687 FADSLREY
+687 FADSLKKY

-701 STLKWVHSDNDKSK
+701 GILKWVHTDNDKSK

-730 GVNRAFLSF
+730 GVNRAMLSF
-739 YLAELTSGGNLA
+739 FVSELTAGGNLA

-764 YSSTITS
+764 YSSTITPQ
-771 EMSYADLMD
+771 MSYADMMD
-780 QMVPATIPS
+780 QMIPATLPS
-789 VMVPLRQIAQI
+789 VMVPLRQVAQI
-800 TPEWHPEVISHIGGK
+800 SPEWHPEVISHIGGK
-815 DAVSVYADLN
+815 DVVSVYADLN
-825 IGCSQP
+825 SGSSQP
-831 DAVRQI
+831 DAMREIKDFLASQI
-837 KRYINS
+837 VPN
-843 EITPKLPEGV
+843 LPEGV
-853 TVEFGGLSSVNG
+853 EVDYGGLSSVNG
-865 KVVPEILLSLI
+865 KVIPEILLSLI
-876 CAVVVLFA
+876 CAVLVLFG

-904 LCLFGASFG
+904 LSLFGASFG
-913 LWIFKLDFS
+913 LWIFNLDFS

-945 YAEALRHEEGFD
+945 YAQTLRLEQGFD
-957 VRTAAM
+957 PRKAAM
-963 EAGQRRARP
+963 EAGKRRARP

-1021 WLMYRNQK
+1021 WLMYRNEK
-1029 PVKDICDED
+1029 

>member
-1 MKKDRAGFV
+1 MKKDKSGFI
-10 QGVIRYRNIVYL
+10 QGVIQYKNIVYF
-22 IVAVFVILGV
+22 IVAVFVALGI
-32 FSILKINKDEFP
+32 FSILRINKDEFP

-49 EGLVVGVYPGASAA
+49 EGLVVGVYPGASAE

-70 KPLEDILFT
+70 KPLEDVLFT

-84 LSSSSI
+84 RSSNSY

-95 CYIYVTLDCS
+95 CYIYVNLDCS
-105 PQKKNEVWTKIKMK
+105 PQKRNEVWTKIKMK
-119 LDAARLT
+119 LSAAKMT
-126 LPPGVLAVRVLDE
+126 LPPGVLAVQVIDE

-147 VAMESSDKSYSQLES
+147 VAMESSDKSYSQLEK
-162 YAKELSSKL
+162 YAQELSSRL

-181 ILGAQQEEIAVIVDQ
+181 ILGKQQEEVAVTVDQ
-196 QILSRYILN
+196 QLLSKYILN
-205 NSSLALELQSGALQ
+205 NNSLVLELQSGSLQ
-219 LLGGTFKTD
+219 LLSGNFKTD
-228 YINSPLLVEENVSSQ
+228 YINAPLLVEENISTQ
-243 VQVEESIV
+243 RQVEESVV
-251 WSGPGGQV
+251 WSSPDGEV
-259 LRVKDIAN
+259 LRVKDIAT
-267 VERRYKEPT
+267 VEKRYKTPE
-276 SYVEYNGSAA
+276 SYVAFNGNSA
-286 LILSIEMK
+286 LVLSIEMK
-294 PKNNIVDFGEE
+294 PKNNIVTFGDE
-305 VKAVVEKYKGELP
+305 VRGVLEKYKEELP

-345 ISMVVVI
+345 VSMVVVI
-352 VVMLFLFPMRSALIA
+352 LVMLLLFPMRSALIA
-367 SSSVPVCVAVAVS
+367 SSAVPVCVAVAVA
-380 IMYLVGMDLNT
+380 IMYLVGMELNT

-418 ISKGYRR
+418 MSRGYGK
-425 VDAAALSMK
+425 VEAASVSMK

-478 ASLVY
+478 ASLIY
-483 AVCVVPSL
+483 AVLVVPSL
-491 EVRYIKRFG
+491 EVHYIRQFEQSRKNLL
-500 HSEGTIVT
+500 T
-508 RFQNHLFHSIQSGYE
+508 RFQGRLFNSIQGGYE
-523 KLQRICFRHPYATV
+523 RLQKVCFRHPAMTV
-537 GTGVAIVLL
+537 GVGVAVVLL

-558 MPMAVRNYFAVEI
+558 MPMAVRDYFAVEI
-571 YLEPDCTLSQTK
+571 SLEPDCTLGQTK
-583 QVTDSL
+583 EVADSL
-589 SAILRRDPR
+589 GKILSSDPR
-598 IVSVTSFIG
+598 IVSVTSFMG
-607 TGAPRFHTT
+607 TGAPRFHAT

-622 SETFAQM
+622 SATFAQM
-629 IVNTVDSKL
+629 IVNTVDSKE
-638 TAEILLDYEKKYESY
+638 TAQILKDYEKKYEYY
-653 FPAAQIRFKQLD
+653 FPSAQVRFKQLD

-681 SYQMQP
+681 SSQMQP
-687 FADSLREY
+687 FADSLKKY

-701 STLKWVHSDNDKSK
+701 GTLKWVHTDNDKSK

-730 GVNRAFLSF
+730 GVNRAMLSF
-739 YLAELTSGGNLA
+739 FVSELTAGGNLA

-764 YSSTITS
+764 YSSTITPQ
-771 EMSYADLMD
+771 MSYADMMD
-780 QMVPATIPS
+780 QMIPATLPS
-789 VMVPLRQIAQI
+789 VMVPLRQVAQI
-800 TPEWHPEVISHIGGK
+800 SPEWHPEVISHIGGK
-815 DAVSVYADLN
+815 DVVSVYADLN
-825 IGCSQP
+825 SGSSQP
-831 DAVRQI
+831 DAMREIKQFIGNQI
-837 KRYINS
+837 VPN
-843 EITPKLPEGV
+843 LPEGV
-853 TVEFGGLSSVNG
+853 EVDFGGLSSVNG
-865 KVVPEILLSLI
+865 KVIPEILLSLI
-876 CAVVVLFA
+876 CAVLVLFG

-904 LCLFGASFG
+904 LSLFGASFG
-913 LWIFKLDFS
+913 LWIFNLDFS

-945 YAEALRHEEGFD
+945 YAQTLRLEQGFD
-957 VRTAAM
+957 PRKAAM
-963 EAGQRRARP
+963 EAGKRRARP

-1021 WLMYRNQK
+1021 WLMYRNEK
-1029 PVKDICDED
+1029 

>member
-1 MKKDRAGFV
+1 MKKDRSGFI
-10 QGVIRYRNIVYL
+10 QGVIQYKNIVYL
-22 IVAVFVILGV
+22 LVAVFVALGI
-32 FSILKINKDEFP
+32 FSIMEINKDEFP

-49 EGLVVGVYPGASAA
+49 EGLVVGVYPGASAE

-70 KPLEDILFT
+70 KPLEDVLFT

-84 LSSSSI
+84 RSSNSY

-95 CYIYVTLDCS
+95 CYIYVNLDCS

-119 LDAARLT
+119 LSSAKMT
-126 LPPGVLAVRVLDE
+126 LPPGVLAVQVIDE

-147 VAMESSDKSYSQLES
+147 VAMESSDKSYSQLEK
-162 YAKELSSKL
+162 YAQELSSRL
-171 YELDKLASVK
+171 YELEKLASVK
-181 ILGAQQEEIAVIVDQ
+181 ILGKQQEEVAVTVDQ
-196 QILSRYILN
+196 QLLSKYILN
-205 NSSLALELQSGALQ
+205 NNSLVLELQSGSLQ
-219 LLGGTFKTD
+219 LLSGNFKTD
-228 YINSPLLVEENVSSQ
+228 YINAPLLVEENISTQ
-243 VQVEESIV
+243 RQVEESVV
-251 WSGPGGQV
+251 WSSPDGEA
-259 LRVKDIAN
+259 LRVKDIAT
-267 VERRYKEPT
+267 VEKRYKTPD
-276 SYVEYNGSAA
+276 SYVAFNGNSA
-286 LILSIEMK
+286 LVLSIEMK
-294 PKNNIVDFGEE
+294 PKNNIVTFGDE
-305 VKAVVEKYKGELP
+305 VREVLEKYKDELP

-345 ISMVVVI
+345 VSMVVVI
-352 VVMLFLFPMRSALIA
+352 LVMLLLFPMRSALIA
-367 SSSVPVCVAVAVS
+367 SSAVPVCVAVAVA
-380 IMYLVGMDLNT
+380 IMYLVGMELNT

-418 ISKGYRR
+418 MSRGYGR
-425 VDAAALSMK
+425 VEAAAVSMK

-478 ASLVY
+478 ASLIY
-483 AVCVVPSL
+483 AVFVVPSL
-491 EVRYIKRFG
+491 EVHYIRQFEQSRKNLL
-500 HSEGTIVT
+500 T
-508 RFQNHLFHSIQSGYE
+508 RFQSRLFNSIQSGYE
-523 KLQRICFRHPYATV
+523 RLQNICFRHPVMTV
-537 GTGVAIVLL
+537 VVGVAVVLL

-558 MPMAVRNYFAVEI
+558 MPMAERDYFAVEI
-571 YLEPDCTLSQTK
+571 SLEPDCTLGQTK
-583 QVTDSL
+583 EVADSL
-589 SAILRRDPR
+589 GKILSSDPR

-607 TGAPRFHTT
+607 TGAPRFHAT

-622 SETFAQM
+622 SATFAQM
-629 IVNTVDSKL
+629 IVNTVDSKE
-638 TAEILLDYEKKYESY
+638 TFRILKDYEKKYEYY
-653 FPAAQIRFKQLD
+653 FPSAQVRFKQLD

-681 SYQMQP
+681 SSQMKP
-687 FADSLREY
+687 FADSLKKY

-701 STLKWVHSDNDKSK
+701 GTLKWVHTDNDKSK

-730 GVNRAFLSF
+730 GVNRAMLSF
-739 YLAELTSGGNLA
+739 FVSELTAGGNLA

-764 YSSTITS
+764 YSSTITPQ
-771 EMSYADLMD
+771 MSYADMMD
-780 QMVPATIPS
+780 QMIPATLPS
-789 VMVPLRQIAQI
+789 VMVPLRQVAQI
-800 TPEWHPEVISHIGGK
+800 SPEWHPEVISHIGGK
-815 DAVSVYADLN
+815 EVVSVYADLN
-825 IGCSQP
+825 SGSSQP
-831 DAVRQI
+831 DAMREIKDFLASQI
-837 KRYINS
+837 VPN
-843 EITPKLPEGV
+843 LPEGV
-853 TVEFGGLSSVNG
+853 EVDFGGLSSVNG
-865 KVVPEILLSLI
+865 KVIPEILLSLI
-876 CAVVVLFA
+876 CAVLVLFG

-904 LCLFGASFG
+904 LSLFGASFG
-913 LWIFKLDFS
+913 LWIFNLDFS

-945 YAEALRHEEGFD
+945 YAQTLRLEQGFD
-957 VRTAAM
+957 PRKAAM
-963 EAGQRRARP
+963 EAGKRRARP

-1021 WLMYRNQK
+1021 WLMYRNEK
-1029 PVKDICDED
+1029 

>member
-1 MKKDRAGFV
+1 MKKDRSGFI
-10 QGVIRYRNIVYL
+10 QGVIQYKNIVYL
-22 IVAVFVILGV
+22 LVAVFVALGI
-32 FSILKINKDEFP
+32 FSIMEINKDEFP

-49 EGLVVGVYPGASAA
+49 EGLVVGVYPGASAE

-70 KPLEDILFT
+70 KPLEDVLFT

-84 LSSSSI
+84 RSSNSY

-95 CYIYVTLDCS
+95 CYIYVNLDCS

-119 LDAARLT
+119 LSSAKMT
-126 LPPGVLAVRVLDE
+126 LPPGVLAVQVIDE

-147 VAMESSDKSYSQLES
+147 VAMESSDKSYSQLEK
-162 YAKELSSKL
+162 YAQELSSRL

-181 ILGAQQEEIAVIVDQ
+181 ILGKQQEEVAVTVDQ
-196 QILSRYILN
+196 QLLSKYILN
-205 NSSLALELQSGALQ
+205 NNSLVLELQSGSLQ
-219 LLGGTFKTD
+219 LLSGNFKTD
-228 YINSPLLVEENVSSQ
+228 YINAPLLVEENISTQ
-243 VQVEESIV
+243 RQVEESVV
-251 WSGPGGQV
+251 WSSPDGEV
-259 LRVKDIAN
+259 LRVKDIAT
-267 VERRYKEPT
+267 VEKRYKTPD
-276 SYVEYNGSAA
+276 SYVAFNGNSA
-286 LILSIEMK
+286 LVLSIEMK
-294 PKNNIVDFGEE
+294 PKNNIVTFGDE
-305 VKAVVEKYKGELP
+305 VREVLEKYKDELP

-345 ISMVVVI
+345 VSMVVVI
-352 VVMLFLFPMRSALIA
+352 LVMLLLFPMRSALIA
-367 SSSVPVCVAVAVS
+367 SSAVPVCVAVAVA
-380 IMYLVGMDLNT
+380 IMYLVGMELNT

-418 ISKGYRR
+418 MSRGYGR
-425 VDAAALSMK
+425 VEAAAVSMK
-434 ELFVPM
+434 ELFIPM

-478 ASLVY
+478 ASLIY
-483 AVCVVPSL
+483 AVFVVPSL
-491 EVRYIKRFG
+491 EVHYIRQFEQSRKNLL
-500 HSEGTIVT
+500 T
-508 RFQNHLFHSIQSGYE
+508 RFQSRLFNSIQSGYE
-523 KLQRICFRHPYATV
+523 RLQNICFRHPVMTV
-537 GTGVAIVLL
+537 GVGVAVVLL

-558 MPMAVRNYFAVEI
+558 MPMAERDYFAVEI
-571 YLEPDCTLSQTK
+571 SLEPDCTLGQTK
-583 QVTDSL
+583 EVADSL
-589 SAILRRDPR
+589 GKILSSDPR

-607 TGAPRFHTT
+607 TGAPRFHAT

-622 SETFAQM
+622 SATFAQM
-629 IVNTVDSKL
+629 IVNTVDSKE
-638 TAEILLDYEKKYESY
+638 TFRILKDYEKKYEYY
-653 FPAAQIRFKQLD
+653 FPSAQVRFKQLD

-681 SYQMQP
+681 SSQMQP
-687 FADSLREY
+687 FADSLKKY

-701 STLKWVHSDNDKSK
+701 GTLKWVHTDNDKSK

-730 GVNRAFLSF
+730 GVNRAMLSF
-739 YLAELTSGGNLA
+739 FVSELTAGGNLA

-764 YSSTITS
+764 YSSTITPQ
-771 EMSYADLMD
+771 MSYADMMD
-780 QMVPATIPS
+780 QMIPATLPS
-789 VMVPLRQIAQI
+789 VMVPLRQVAQI
-800 TPEWHPEVISHIGGK
+800 SPEWHPEVISHIGGK
-815 DAVSVYADLN
+815 EVVSVYADLN
-825 IGCSQP
+825 SGSSQP
-831 DAVRQI
+831 DAMREIKDFLASQI
-837 KRYINS
+837 VPN
-843 EITPKLPEGV
+843 LPEGV
-853 TVEFGGLSSVNG
+853 EVDFGGLSSVNG
-865 KVVPEILLSLI
+865 KVIPEILLSLI
-876 CAVVVLFA
+876 CAVLVLFG

-904 LCLFGASFG
+904 LSLFGASFG
-913 LWIFKLDFS
+913 LWIFNLDFS

-945 YAEALRHEEGFD
+945 YAQTLRLEQGFD
-957 VRTAAM
+957 PRKAAM
-963 EAGQRRARP
+963 EAGKRRARP

-1021 WLMYRNQK
+1021 WLMYRNEK
-1029 PVKDICDED
+1029 

>member
-1 MKKDRAGFV
+1 MKKDKSGFI
-10 QGVIRYRNIVYL
+10 QGVIQYKNIVYL
-22 IVAVFVILGV
+22 IVAVFIVLGV
-32 FSILKINKDEFP
+32 FSILRINKDEFP

-49 EGLVVGVYPGASAA
+49 EGLVVGVYPGASAE

-70 KPLEDILFT
+70 KPLEDVLFT

-84 LSSSSI
+84 RSSNSY

-95 CYIYVTLDCS
+95 CYIYVNLDCS
-105 PQKKNEVWTKIKMK
+105 PQKRNEVWTKIKMK
-119 LDAARLT
+119 LSAAKMT
-126 LPPGVLAVRVLDE
+126 LPPGVLAVQVIDE

-147 VAMESSDKSYSQLES
+147 VAMESSDKSYSQLEK
-162 YAKELSSKL
+162 YAQELSSRL

-181 ILGAQQEEIAVIVDQ
+181 ILGKQQEEVAVTVDQ
-196 QILSRYILN
+196 QLLSKYILN
-205 NSSLALELQSGALQ
+205 NNSLALELQSGSLQ
-219 LLGGTFKTD
+219 LLSGNFKTD
-228 YINSPLLVEENVSSQ
+228 YINAPLLVEENISTQ
-243 VQVEESIV
+243 RQVEESVV
-251 WSGPGGQV
+251 WSSPDGEV
-259 LRVKDIAN
+259 LRVKDIAT
-267 VERRYKEPT
+267 VEKRYKTPD
-276 SYVEYNGSAA
+276 SYVAFNGSSA
-286 LILSIEMK
+286 LVLSIEMK
-294 PKNNIVDFGEE
+294 PKNNIVTFGDE
-305 VKAVVEKYKGELP
+305 VRGVLEKYKEELP

-345 ISMVVVI
+345 VSMVVVI
-352 VVMLFLFPMRSALIA
+352 LVMLLLFPMRSALIA
-367 SSSVPVCVAVAVS
+367 SSAVPVCVAVAVA
-380 IMYLVGMDLNT
+380 IMYLVGMELNT

-418 ISKGYRR
+418 MSRGYGR
-425 VDAAALSMK
+425 VEAAAVSMK

-478 ASLVY
+478 ASLIY
-483 AVCVVPSL
+483 AVLVVPSL
-491 EVRYIKRFG
+491 EVHYIRQFEQSRKNLL
-500 HSEGTIVT
+500 T
-508 RFQNHLFHSIQSGYE
+508 RFQGRLFNSIQGGYE
-523 KLQRICFRHPYATV
+523 RLQKVCFRHPAMTV
-537 GTGVAIVLL
+537 GVGVAVVLL

-558 MPMAVRNYFAVEI
+558 MPMAVRDYFAVEI
-571 YLEPDCTLSQTK
+571 SLEPDCTLGQTK
-583 QVTDSL
+583 EVADSL
-589 SAILRRDPR
+589 GKILSSDPR

-607 TGAPRFHTT
+607 TGAPRFHAT

-622 SETFAQM
+622 SATFAQM
-629 IVNTVDSKL
+629 IVNTVDSKE
-638 TAEILLDYEKKYESY
+638 TAQILKDYEKKYEYY
-653 FPAAQIRFKQLD
+653 FPSAQVRFKQLD

-681 SYQMQP
+681 SAQMQP
-687 FADSLREY
+687 FADSLKKY

-701 STLKWVHSDNDKSK
+701 GTLKWVHTDNDKSK

-730 GVNRAFLSF
+730 GVNRAMLSF
-739 YLAELTSGGNLA
+739 FVSELTAGGNLA

-764 YSSTITS
+764 YSSTITPQ
-771 EMSYADLMD
+771 MSYADMMD
-780 QMVPATIPS
+780 QMIPATLPS
-789 VMVPLRQIAQI
+789 VMVPLRQVAQI
-800 TPEWHPEVISHIGGK
+800 SPEWHPEVISHIGGK
-815 DAVSVYADLN
+815 DVVSVYADLN
-825 IGCSQP
+825 SGSSQP
-831 DAVRQI
+831 DAMREIKDFLASQI
-837 KRYINS
+837 VPN
-843 EITPKLPEGV
+843 LPEGV
-853 TVEFGGLSSVNG
+853 EVDYGGLSSVNG
-865 KVVPEILLSLI
+865 KVIPEILLSLI
-876 CAVVVLFA
+876 CAVLVLFG

-904 LCLFGASFG
+904 LSLFGASFG
-913 LWIFKLDFS
+913 LWIFNLDFS

-945 YAEALRHEEGFD
+945 YAQTLRLEQGFD
-957 VRTAAM
+957 PRKAAM
-963 EAGQRRARP
+963 EAGKRRARP

-1021 WLMYRNQK
+1021 WLMYRNEK
-1029 PVKDICDED
+1029 

>member
-1 MKKDRAGFV
+1 MKKDKSGFI
-10 QGVIRYRNIVYL
+10 QGVIQYKNIVYL
-22 IVAVFVILGV
+22 LVAVFVALGI
-32 FSILKINKDEFP
+32 FSILRINKDEFP

-49 EGLVVGVYPGASAA
+49 EGLVVGVYPGASAE

-70 KPLEDILFT
+70 KPLEDVLFT

-84 LSSSSI
+84 RSSNSY

-95 CYIYVTLDCS
+95 CYIYVNLDCS
-105 PQKKNEVWTKIKMK
+105 PQKRNEVWTKIKMK
-119 LDAARLT
+119 LSAAKMT
-126 LPPGVLAVRVLDE
+126 LPPGVLAVQVIDE

-147 VAMESSDKSYSQLES
+147 VAMESSDKSYSQLEK
-162 YAKELSSKL
+162 YAQELSSRL

-181 ILGAQQEEIAVIVDQ
+181 ILGKQQEEVAVTVDQ
-196 QILSRYILN
+196 QLLSKYILN
-205 NSSLALELQSGALQ
+205 NNSLALELQSGSLQ
-219 LLGGTFKTD
+219 LLSGNFKTD
-228 YINSPLLVEENVSSQ
+228 YINAPLLVEENISTQ
-243 VQVEESIV
+243 RQVEERVV
-251 WSGPGGQV
+251 WSSPDGEV
-259 LRVKDIAN
+259 LRVKDIAT
-267 VERRYKEPT
+267 VEKRYKTPD
-276 SYVEYNGSAA
+276 SYVAFNGNSA
-286 LILSIEMK
+286 LVLSIEMK
-294 PKNNIVDFGEE
+294 PKNNIVTFGDE
-305 VKAVVEKYKGELP
+305 VRGVLEKYKEELP

-345 ISMVVVI
+345 VSMVVVI
-352 VVMLFLFPMRSALIA
+352 LVMLLLFPMRSALIA
-367 SSSVPVCVAVAVS
+367 SSAVPVCVAVAVA
-380 IMYLVGMDLNT
+380 IMYLVGMELNT

-418 ISKGYRR
+418 MSRGYGR
-425 VDAAALSMK
+425 VEAAAVSMK

-478 ASLVY
+478 ASLIY
-483 AVCVVPSL
+483 AVLVVPSL
-491 EVRYIKRFG
+491 EVHYIRQFEQSRKNLL
-500 HSEGTIVT
+500 T
-508 RFQNHLFHSIQSGYE
+508 RFQGRLFNSIQGGYE
-523 KLQRICFRHPYATV
+523 RLQKVCFRHPAMTV
-537 GTGVAIVLL
+537 GVGVAVVLL

-553 INIQM
+553 INVQM
-558 MPMAVRNYFAVEI
+558 MPMAVRDYFAVEI
-571 YLEPDCTLSQTK
+571 SLEPDCTLGQTK
-583 QVTDSL
+583 EVADSL
-589 SAILRRDPR
+589 GKILSNDPR

-607 TGAPRFHTT
+607 TGAPRFHAT

-622 SETFAQM
+622 SATFAQM
-629 IVNTVDSKL
+629 IVNTVDSKE
-638 TAEILLDYEKKYESY
+638 TFRILKDYEKKYEYY
-653 FPAAQIRFKQLD
+653 FPSAQVRFKQLD

-681 SYQMQP
+681 SSQMQP
-687 FADSLREY
+687 FADSLKKY

-701 STLKWVHSDNDKSK
+701 GTLKWVHTDNDKSK

-730 GVNRAFLSF
+730 GVNRAMLSF
-739 YLAELTSGGNLA
+739 FVSELTAGGNLA

-764 YSSTITS
+764 YSSTITPQ
-771 EMSYADLMD
+771 MSYADMMD
-780 QMVPATIPS
+780 QMIPATLPS
-789 VMVPLRQIAQI
+789 VMVPLRQVAQI
-800 TPEWHPEVISHIGGK
+800 SPEWHPEVISHIGGK
-815 DAVSVYADLN
+815 EVVSVYADLN
-825 IGCSQP
+825 SGSSQP
-831 DAVRQI
+831 DAMREIKDFLASQI
-837 KRYINS
+837 VPN
-843 EITPKLPEGV
+843 LPEGV
-853 TVEFGGLSSVNG
+853 EVDYGGLSSVNG
-865 KVVPEILLSLI
+865 KVIPEILLSLI
-876 CAVVVLFA
+876 CAVLVLFG

-904 LCLFGASFG
+904 LSLFGASFG
-913 LWIFKLDFS
+913 LWIFNLDFS

-945 YAEALRHEEGFD
+945 YAQTLRLEQGFD
-957 VRTAAM
+957 PRKAAM
-963 EAGQRRARP
+963 EAGKRRARP

-1021 WLMYRNQK
+1021 WLMYRNEK
-1029 PVKDICDED
+1029 

>member
-1 MKKDRAGFV
+1 MKKDKSGFI
-10 QGVIRYRNIVYL
+10 QAVIQYKNIVYL
-22 IVAVFVILGV
+22 LVAVFVALGI
-32 FSILKINKDEFP
+32 FSILRINKDEFP

-49 EGLVVGVYPGASAA
+49 EGLVVGVYPGASAE

-70 KPLEDILFT
+70 KPLEDVLFT

-84 LSSSSI
+84 RSSNSY

-95 CYIYVTLDCS
+95 CYIYVNLDCS
-105 PQKKNEVWTKIKMK
+105 PQKRNEVWTKIKMK
-119 LDAARLT
+119 LSAAKMT
-126 LPPGVLAVRVLDE
+126 LPPGVLAVQVIDE

-147 VAMESSDKSYSQLES
+147 VAMESSDKSYSQLEK
-162 YAKELSSKL
+162 YAQELSSKL

-181 ILGAQQEEIAVIVDQ
+181 ILGKQQEEVAVTVDQ
-196 QILSRYILN
+196 QLLSKYILN
-205 NSSLALELQSGALQ
+205 NNSLVLELQSGSLQ
-219 LLGGTFKTD
+219 LLSGNFKTD
-228 YINSPLLVEENVSSQ
+228 YINAPLLVEENISTQ
-243 VQVEESIV
+243 RQVEESVV
-251 WSGPGGQV
+251 WSSPDGEV
-259 LRVKDIAN
+259 LRVKDIAT
-267 VERRYKEPT
+267 VEKRYKPPD
-276 SYVEYNGSAA
+276 SYVAFNGNSA
-286 LILSIEMK
+286 LVLSIEMK
-294 PKNNIVDFGEE
+294 PKNNIVTFGDE
-305 VKAVVEKYKGELP
+305 VRGVLEKYKEELP

-345 ISMVVVI
+345 VSMVVVI
-352 VVMLFLFPMRSALIA
+352 LVMLLLFPMRSALIA
-367 SSSVPVCVAVAVS
+367 SSAVPVCVAVAVA
-380 IMYLVGMDLNT
+380 IMYLVGMELNT

-418 ISKGYRR
+418 ISRGYGR
-425 VDAAALSMK
+425 VEAAAVSMK

-478 ASLVY
+478 ASLIY
-483 AVCVVPSL
+483 AVFVVPSL
-491 EVRYIKRFG
+491 EVHYIRQFEQSRKNLL
-500 HSEGTIVT
+500 T
-508 RFQNHLFHSIQSGYE
+508 RFQSRLFNSIQSGYE
-523 KLQRICFRHPYATV
+523 RLQNVCFRHPVMTV
-537 GTGVAIVLL
+537 GVGVAVVLL

-558 MPMAVRNYFAVEI
+558 MPMAVRDYFAVEI
-571 YLEPDCTLSQTK
+571 SLEPDCTLGQTK
-583 QVTDSL
+583 EVADSL
-589 SAILRRDPR
+589 GKILSSDPR

-607 TGAPRFHTT
+607 TGAPRFHAT

-622 SETFAQM
+622 SATFAQM
-629 IVNTVDSKL
+629 IVNTVDSKE
-638 TAEILLDYEKKYESY
+638 TFRILKDYEKKYEYY
-653 FPAAQIRFKQLD
+653 FPSAQVRFKQLD

-681 SYQMQP
+681 SSQMQP
-687 FADSLREY
+687 FADSLKKY

-701 STLKWVHSDNDKSK
+701 GTLKWVHTDNDKSK

-730 GVNRAFLSF
+730 GVNRAILSF
-739 YLAELTSGGNLA
+739 FVSELTAGGNLA
-751 TLWED
+751 TLWEE

-764 YSSTITS
+764 YSSTITPQ
-771 EMSYADLMD
+771 MSYADMMD
-780 QMVPATIPS
+780 QMIPATLPS
-789 VMVPLRQIAQI
+789 VMVPLRQVAQI
-800 TPEWHPEVISHIGGK
+800 SPEWHPEVISHIGGK
-815 DAVSVYADLN
+815 EVVSVYADLN
-825 IGCSQP
+825 SGSSQP
-831 DAVRQI
+831 DAMREIKDFLASQI
-837 KRYINS
+837 VPN
-843 EITPKLPEGV
+843 LPEGV
-853 TVEFGGLSSVNG
+853 EVDYGGLSSVNG
-865 KVVPEILLSLI
+865 KVIPEILLSLI
-876 CAVVVLFA
+876 CAVLVLFG

-904 LCLFGASFG
+904 LSLFGASFG
-913 LWIFKLDFS
+913 LWIFNLDFS

-945 YAEALRHEEGFD
+945 YAQTLRLEQGFD
-957 VRTAAM
+957 PRKAAM
-963 EAGQRRARP
+963 EAGKRRARP

-1021 WLMYRNQK
+1021 WLMYRNEK
-1029 PVKDICDED
+1029 

>member
-1 MKKDRAGFV
+1 MKKDKSGFI
-10 QGVIRYRNIVYL
+10 QGVIQYKNIVYL
-22 IVAVFVILGV
+22 LVAVFVALGI
-32 FSILKINKDEFP
+32 FSILRINKDEFP

-49 EGLVVGVYPGASAA
+49 EGLVVGVYPGASAE

-70 KPLEDILFT
+70 KPLEDVLFT

-84 LSSSSI
+84 RSSNSF

-95 CYIYVTLDCS
+95 CYIYVNLDCS
-105 PQKKNEVWTKIKMK
+105 PQKRNEVWTKIKMK
-119 LDAARLT
+119 LSAAKMT
-126 LPPGVLAVRVLDE
+126 LPPGVLAVQVIDE

-147 VAMESSDKSYSQLES
+147 VAMESSDKSYSQLEK
-162 YAKELSSKL
+162 YAQELSSRL

-181 ILGAQQEEIAVIVDQ
+181 ILGKQQEEVAVTVDQ
-196 QILSRYILN
+196 QLLSKYILN
-205 NSSLALELQSGALQ
+205 NNSLVLELQSGSLQ
-219 LLGGTFKTD
+219 LLSGNFKTD
-228 YINSPLLVEENVSSQ
+228 YINAPLLVEENISTQ
-243 VQVEESIV
+243 RQVEESVV
-251 WSGPGGQV
+251 WSSPDGEV
-259 LRVKDIAN
+259 LRVKDIAT
-267 VERRYKEPT
+267 VEKRYKTPD
-276 SYVEYNGSAA
+276 SYVAFNGNSA
-286 LILSIEMK
+286 LVLSIEMK
-294 PKNNIVDFGEE
+294 PKNNIVTFGDE
-305 VKAVVEKYKGELP
+305 VRGVLEKYKDELP

-345 ISMVVVI
+345 VSMVVVI
-352 VVMLFLFPMRSALIA
+352 LVMLLLFPMRSALIA
-367 SSSVPVCVAVAVS
+367 SSAVPVCVAVAVA
-380 IMYLVGMDLNT
+380 IMYLVGMELNT

-418 ISKGYRR
+418 MSRGYGR
-425 VDAAALSMK
+425 VEAAAVSMK

-478 ASLVY
+478 ASLIY
-483 AVCVVPSL
+483 AVFVVPSL
-491 EVRYIKRFG
+491 EVHYIRQFEQSRKNLL
-500 HSEGTIVT
+500 T
-508 RFQNHLFHSIQSGYE
+508 RFQGRLFNSIQGGYE
-523 KLQRICFRHPYATV
+523 RLQKVCFRHPAMTV
-537 GTGVAIVLL
+537 GVGVAVVLL

-558 MPMAVRNYFAVEI
+558 MPMAVRDYFAVEI
-571 YLEPDCTLSQTK
+571 SLEPDCTLGQTK
-583 QVTDSL
+583 EVADSL
-589 SAILRRDPR
+589 GKILSSDPR

-607 TGAPRFHTT
+607 TGAPRFHAT

-622 SETFAQM
+622 SATFAQM
-629 IVNTVDSKL
+629 IVNTVDSKE
-638 TAEILLDYEKKYESY
+638 TAQILKDYEKKYEYY
-653 FPAAQIRFKQLD
+653 FPSAQVRFKQLD

-674 ISFKGGE
+674 VSFKGGE
-681 SYQMQP
+681 SAQMQP
-687 FADSLREY
+687 FADSLKRY

-701 STLKWVHSDNDKSK
+701 GTLKWVHTDNDKSK

-730 GVNRAFLSF
+730 GVNRAMLSF
-739 YLAELTSGGNLA
+739 FVSELTAGGNLA

-764 YSSTITS
+764 YSSTITPQ
-771 EMSYADLMD
+771 MSYADMMD
-780 QMVPATIPS
+780 QMIPATLPS
-789 VMVPLRQIAQI
+789 VMVPLRQVAQI
-800 TPEWHPEVISHIGGK
+800 SPEWHPEVISHIGGK
-815 DAVSVYADLN
+815 DVVSVYADLN
-825 IGCSQP
+825 SGSSQP
-831 DAVRQI
+831 DAMREIKQFLGNQI
-837 KRYINS
+837 VPN
-843 EITPKLPEGV
+843 LPEGV
-853 TVEFGGLSSVNG
+853 EVDFGGLSSVNG
-865 KVVPEILLSLI
+865 KVIPEILLSLI
-876 CAVVVLFA
+876 CAVLVLFG

-904 LCLFGASFG
+904 LSLIGASFG
-913 LWIFKLDFS
+913 LWIFNLDFS

-945 YAEALRHEEGFD
+945 YAQTLRLEQGFD
-957 VRTAAM
+957 PRKAAM
-963 EAGQRRARP
+963 EAGKRRARP

-1021 WLMYRNQK
+1021 WLMYRNEK
-1029 PVKDICDED
+1029 

>member
-1 MKKDRAGFV
+1 MKKDKSGFI
-10 QGVIRYRNIVYL
+10 QGVIKYKNIVYL
-22 IVAVFVILGV
+22 LVAVFVALGI
-32 FSILKINKDEFP
+32 FSILRINKDEFP

-49 EGLVVGVYPGASAA
+49 EGLVVGVYPGASAE

-70 KPLEDILFT
+70 KPLEDVLFT

-84 LSSSSI
+84 RSSNSY

-95 CYIYVTLDCS
+95 CYIYVNLDCS
-105 PQKKNEVWTKIKMK
+105 PQKRNEVWTKIKMK
-119 LDAARLT
+119 LSAAKMT
-126 LPPGVLAVRVLDE
+126 LPPGVLAVQVIDE

-147 VAMESSDKSYSQLES
+147 VAMESSDKSYSQLEK
-162 YAKELSSKL
+162 YAQELSSRL

-181 ILGAQQEEIAVIVDQ
+181 ILGKQQEEVAVTVDQ
-196 QILSRYILN
+196 QLLSKYILN
-205 NSSLALELQSGALQ
+205 NNSLALELQSGSLQ
-219 LLGGTFKTD
+219 LLSGNFKTD
-228 YINSPLLVEENVSSQ
+228 YINAPLLVEENISTQ
-243 VQVEESIV
+243 RQVEESVV
-251 WSGPGGQV
+251 WSSPDGEV
-259 LRVKDIAN
+259 LRVKDIAT
-267 VERRYKEPT
+267 VEKRYKTPD
-276 SYVEYNGSAA
+276 SYVAFNGNSA
-286 LILSIEMK
+286 LVLSIEMK
-294 PKNNIVDFGEE
+294 PKNNIVTFGDE
-305 VKAVVEKYKGELP
+305 VRGVLEKYKEELP

-345 ISMVVVI
+345 VSMVVVI
-352 VVMLFLFPMRSALIA
+352 LVMLLLFPMRSALIA
-367 SSSVPVCVAVAVS
+367 SSAVPVCVAVAVA
-380 IMYLVGMDLNT
+380 IMYLVGMELNT

-418 ISKGYRR
+418 MSRGYGR
-425 VDAAALSMK
+425 VEAAAVSMK

-483 AVCVVPSL
+483 AVLVVPSL
-491 EVRYIKRFG
+491 EVHYIRQFEQFRKNLL
-500 HSEGTIVT
+500 T
-508 RFQNHLFHSIQSGYE
+508 RFQGRLFNSIQGGYE
-523 KLQRICFRHPYATV
+523 RLQNICFRHPVMTV
-537 GTGVAIVLL
+537 GVGVAVVLL

-558 MPMAVRNYFAVEI
+558 MPMAVRDYFAVEI
-571 YLEPDCTLSQTK
+571 SLEPDCTLGQTK
-583 QVTDSL
+583 EVADSL
-589 SAILRRDPR
+589 GKILSSDPR

-607 TGAPRFHTT
+607 TGAPRFHAT

-622 SETFAQM
+622 SATFAQM
-629 IVNTVDSKL
+629 IVNTVDSKE
-638 TAEILLDYEKKYESY
+638 TAQILRDYEKKYEYY
-653 FPAAQIRFKQLD
+653 FPSAQVRFKQLD

-681 SYQMQP
+681 SSQMQP
-687 FADSLREY
+687 FADSLKKY

-701 STLKWVHSDNDKSK
+701 GTLKWVHTDNDKSK

-730 GVNRAFLSF
+730 GVNRAMLSF
-739 YLAELTSGGNLA
+739 FVSELTAGGNLA

-764 YSSTITS
+764 YSSTITPQ
-771 EMSYADLMD
+771 MSYADMMD
-780 QMVPATIPS
+780 QMIPATLPS
-789 VMVPLRQIAQI
+789 VMVPLRQVAQI
-800 TPEWHPEVISHIGGK
+800 SPEWHPEVISHIGGK
-815 DAVSVYADLN
+815 DVVSVYADLN
-825 IGCSQP
+825 SGSSQP
-831 DAVRQI
+831 DAMREIKDFLASQI
-837 KRYINS
+837 VPN
-843 EITPKLPEGV
+843 LPEGV
-853 TVEFGGLSSVNG
+853 EVDFGGLSSVNG
-865 KVVPEILLSLI
+865 KVIPEILLSLI
-876 CAVVVLFA
+876 CAVLVLFG

-904 LCLFGASFG
+904 LSLFGASFG
-913 LWIFKLDFS
+913 LWIFNLDFS

-945 YAEALRHEEGFD
+945 YAQTLRLEQGFD
-957 VRTAAM
+957 PRKAAM
-963 EAGQRRARP
+963 EAGKRRARP

-1021 WLMYRNQK
+1021 WLMYRNEK
-1029 PVKDICDED
+1029 

>member
-1 MKKDRAGFV
+1 MKKDKSGFI
-10 QGVIRYRNIVYL
+10 QGVIQYKNIVYL
-22 IVAVFVILGV
+22 LVAVFVALGI
-32 FSILKINKDEFP
+32 FSILRINKDEFP

-49 EGLVVGVYPGASAA
+49 EGLVVGVYPGASAE

-70 KPLEDILFT
+70 KPLEDVLFT

-84 LSSSSI
+84 RSSNSY

-95 CYIYVTLDCS
+95 CYIYVNLDCS
-105 PQKKNEVWTKIKMK
+105 PQKRNEVWTKIKMK
-119 LDAARLT
+119 LSAAKMT
-126 LPPGVLAVRVLDE
+126 LPPGVLAVQVIDE

-147 VAMESSDKSYSQLES
+147 VAMESSDKSYSQLEK
-162 YAKELSSKL
+162 YAQELSSRL

-181 ILGAQQEEIAVIVDQ
+181 ILGKQQEEVAVTVDQ
-196 QILSRYILN
+196 QLLSKYILN
-205 NSSLALELQSGALQ
+205 NNSLALELQSGSLQ
-219 LLGGTFKTD
+219 LLSGNFKTD
-228 YINSPLLVEENVSSQ
+228 YINAPLLVEENISTQ
-243 VQVEESIV
+243 RQVEESVV
-251 WSGPGGQV
+251 WSSPDGEV
-259 LRVKDIAN
+259 LRVKDIAT
-267 VERRYKEPT
+267 VEKRYKTPD
-276 SYVEYNGSAA
+276 SYVAFNGNSA
-286 LILSIEMK
+286 LVLSIEMK
-294 PKNNIVDFGEE
+294 PKNNIVTFGDE
-305 VKAVVEKYKGELP
+305 VREVLEKYKEELP

-345 ISMVVVI
+345 VSMVVVI
-352 VVMLFLFPMRSALIA
+352 LVMLLLFPMRSALIA
-367 SSSVPVCVAVAVS
+367 SSAVPVCVAVAVA
-380 IMYLVGMDLNT
+380 IMYLVGMELNT

-418 ISKGYRR
+418 MSRGYGR
-425 VDAAALSMK
+425 VEAAAVSMK

-478 ASLVY
+478 ASLIY
-483 AVCVVPSL
+483 AVLVVPSL
-491 EVRYIKRFG
+491 EVHYIRQFEQSRKNLL
-500 HSEGTIVT
+500 T
-508 RFQNHLFHSIQSGYE
+508 RFQGRLFNSIQGGYE
-523 KLQRICFRHPYATV
+523 RLQKVCFRHPAMTV
-537 GTGVAIVLL
+537 GVGVAVVLL

-558 MPMAVRNYFAVEI
+558 MPMAVRDYFAVEI
-571 YLEPDCTLSQTK
+571 SLEPDCTLGQTK
-583 QVTDSL
+583 EVADSL
-589 SAILRRDPR
+589 GKILSSDPR
-598 IVSVTSFIG
+598 IVSVTSFMG
-607 TGAPRFHTT
+607 TGAPRFHAT

-622 SETFAQM
+622 SATFAQM
-629 IVNTVDSKL
+629 IVNTVDSKE
-638 TAEILLDYEKKYESY
+638 TAQILKDYEKKYEYY
-653 FPAAQIRFKQLD
+653 FPSAQVRFKQLD

-681 SYQMQP
+681 SSQMQP
-687 FADSLREY
+687 FADSLKKY

-701 STLKWVHSDNDKSK
+701 GTLKWVHTDNDKSK

-730 GVNRAFLSF
+730 GVNRAMLSF
-739 YLAELTSGGNLA
+739 FVSELTAGGNLA

-756 GKKVPVNL
+756 GEKVPVNL
-764 YSSTITS
+764 YSSTITPQ
-771 EMSYADLMD
+771 MSYADMMD
-780 QMVPATIPS
+780 QMIPATLPS
-789 VMVPLRQIAQI
+789 VMVPLRQVAQI
-800 TPEWHPEVISHIGGK
+800 SPEWHPEVISHIGGK
-815 DAVSVYADLN
+815 DVVSVYADLN
-825 IGCSQP
+825 SGSSQP
-831 DAVRQI
+831 DAMREIKDFLASQI
-837 KRYINS
+837 VPN
-843 EITPKLPEGV
+843 LPEGV
-853 TVEFGGLSSVNG
+853 EIDFGGLSSVNG
-865 KVVPEILLSLI
+865 KVIPEILLSLI
-876 CAVVVLFA
+876 CAVLVLFG

-904 LCLFGASFG
+904 LSLFGASFG
-913 LWIFKLDFS
+913 LWIFNLDFS

-945 YAEALRHEEGFD
+945 YAQTLRLEQGFD
-957 VRTAAM
+957 PRKAAM
-963 EAGQRRARP
+963 EAGKRRARP

-1021 WLMYRNQK
+1021 WLMYRNEK
-1029 PVKDICDED
+1029 

>member
-1 MKKDRAGFV
+1 MKKDKSGFI
-10 QGVIRYRNIVYL
+10 QGVIQYKNIVYF
-22 IVAVFVILGV
+22 IVAVFVALGI
-32 FSILKINKDEFP
+32 FSILRINKDEFP

-49 EGLVVGVYPGASAA
+49 EGLVVGVYPGASAE

-70 KPLEDILFT
+70 KPLEDVLFT

-84 LSSSSI
+84 RSSNSY

-95 CYIYVTLDCS
+95 CYIYVNLDCS

-119 LDAARLT
+119 LSAAKMT
-126 LPPGVLAVRVLDE
+126 LPPGVLAVQVIDE

-147 VAMESSDKSYSQLES
+147 VAMESSDKSYSQLEK
-162 YAKELSSKL
+162 YAQELSSRL

-181 ILGAQQEEIAVIVDQ
+181 ILGKQQEEVAVTVDQ
-196 QILSRYILN
+196 QLLSKYILN
-205 NSSLALELQSGALQ
+205 NNSLVLELQSGSLQ
-219 LLGGTFKTD
+219 LLSGNFKTD
-228 YINSPLLVEENVSSQ
+228 YINAPLLVEENISTQ
-243 VQVEESIV
+243 RQVEESVV
-251 WSGPGGQV
+251 WSSPDGEV
-259 LRVKDIAN
+259 LRVKDIAT
-267 VERRYKEPT
+267 VEKRYKTPD
-276 SYVEYNGSAA
+276 SYVAFNGNSA
-286 LILSIEMK
+286 LVLSIEMK
-294 PKNNIVDFGEE
+294 PKNNIVTFGDE
-305 VKAVVEKYKGELP
+305 VRGVLEKYKEELP

-345 ISMVVVI
+345 VSMVVVI
-352 VVMLFLFPMRSALIA
+352 FVMLLLFPMRSALIA
-367 SSSVPVCVAVAVS
+367 SSAVPVCVAVAVA
-380 IMYLVGMDLNT
+380 IMYLVGMELNT

-418 ISKGYRR
+418 MSRGYGR
-425 VDAAALSMK
+425 VEAAAVSMK

-478 ASLVY
+478 ASLIY
-483 AVCVVPSL
+483 AVLVVPSL
-491 EVRYIKRFG
+491 EVHYIRQFEQSRKNLL
-500 HSEGTIVT
+500 T
-508 RFQNHLFHSIQSGYE
+508 RFQGRLFNSIQGGYE
-523 KLQRICFRHPYATV
+523 RLQKVCFRHPAMTV
-537 GTGVAIVLL
+537 GVGVAVVLL

-558 MPMAVRNYFAVEI
+558 MPMAVRDYFAVEI
-571 YLEPDCTLSQTK
+571 SLEPDCTLGQTK
-583 QVTDSL
+583 EVADSL
-589 SAILRRDPR
+589 GKILSSDPR

-607 TGAPRFHTT
+607 TGAPRFHAT

-622 SETFAQM
+622 SATFAQM
-629 IVNTVDSKL
+629 IVNTVDSKE
-638 TAEILLDYEKKYESY
+638 TAQILKDYEKKYEYY
-653 FPAAQIRFKQLD
+653 FPSAQVRFKQLD

-674 ISFKGGE
+674 VSFKGGE
-681 SYQMQP
+681 SAQMQS
-687 FADSLREY
+687 FADSLKKY

-701 STLKWVHSDNDKSK
+701 GTLKWVHTDNDKSK

-730 GVNRAFLSF
+730 GVNRAMLSF
-739 YLAELTSGGNLA
+739 FVSELTAGGNLA

-764 YSSTITS
+764 YSSTITPQ
-771 EMSYADLMD
+771 MSYADMMD
-780 QMVPATIPS
+780 QMIPATLPS
-789 VMVPLRQIAQI
+789 VMVPLRQVAQI
-800 TPEWHPEVISHIGGK
+800 SPEWHPEVISHIGGK
-815 DAVSVYADLN
+815 DVVSVYADLN
-825 IGCSQP
+825 SGSSQP
-831 DAVRQI
+831 DAMREIKDFLASQI
-837 KRYINS
+837 VPN
-843 EITPKLPEGV
+843 LPEGV
-853 TVEFGGLSSVNG
+853 EVDYGGLSSVNG
-865 KVVPEILLSLI
+865 KVIPEILLSLI
-876 CAVVVLFA
+876 CAVLVLFG

-894 LSVLTIVLSL
+894 ISVLTIVLSL
-904 LCLFGASFG
+904 LSLFGASFG
-913 LWIFKLDFS
+913 LWIFNLDFS

-945 YAEALRHEEGFD
+945 YAQTLRLEQRFD
-957 VRTAAM
+957 PRKAAM
-963 EAGQRRARP
+963 EAGKRRARP

-1021 WLMYRNQK
+1021 WLMYRNEK
-1029 PVKDICDED
+1029 